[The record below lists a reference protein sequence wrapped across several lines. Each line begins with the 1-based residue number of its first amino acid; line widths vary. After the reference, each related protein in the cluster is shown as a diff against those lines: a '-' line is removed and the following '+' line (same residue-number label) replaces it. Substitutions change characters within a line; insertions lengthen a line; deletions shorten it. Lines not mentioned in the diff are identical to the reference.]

1 MAKNFKKKR
10 LFTVAALTVL
20 LALAM
25 LVFASCETGKT
36 YTLTFETGNGSAVSP
51 IKAKAGDKIQLP
63 DEPTLDGH
71 RFDGWYLSEDF
82 SGEKAALPETMPAE
96 NRTYYAKFTAIKTA
110 TLTLDAAGGVL
121 ETSVFELEAGEKVWR
136 IVSQAVP
143 SLTGAVFGGWFNG
156 NSAVT
161 ENTVMP
167 ANGLTLTARYKASYV
182 VEVYLEDLNG
192 EYGAPTDQVTFEGGS
207 DWLGREVR
215 LGASVLKAPEGF
227 LLDQTKTQPITLVA
241 GENVYKAYFYR
252 ADGYVYYFVNTPQG
266 AEAEG
271 EMDFA
276 TVTYGAP
283 HTVSESMFTV
293 RGYRFAG
300 WSDSPEGEVV
310 YAAGDEISQVKGTI
324 MLYARWNYGA
334 TDAGGGADRIYLL
347 MESPLKAVLERPVL
361 GEKTGSYDPDTRLFE
376 FEIADGRT
384 LKGRMHADGKGFAYF
399 DGDMTL
405 TLTQVDGTAAGKAT
419 IALDGL
425 DAALYTPENGAAT
438 EGSYTRVSPSVYQFS
453 SESVRF
459 RFRIEKSDG
468 EDVFVMSDGYEGTY
482 YYYNG
487 GISYPVVILDGFGAA
502 AYLADSESSLLTGA
516 YAPSGEEIEVTYPN
530 GDGEVRFL
538 CRLGEEQGRTT
549 SGDVVTVTVFYL
561 ADDTRGEYAIEDLS
575 GAETYFYSDGF
586 GKAYYG
592 EGAERREVDYVYYR
606 EHGYYVVIDGKINY
620 FGFVSMYLDGKNVFG
635 CLNMTAKTGGLA
647 EHNTVWTEE
656 NARSGFTVKLRILD
670 SRTAAIEVS
679 MTNGRWQRVVT
690 GENTYD
696 GDAKIYHFAA
706 EWFAPDTENIKYEQL
721 LAPFYGDFYYK
732 SQGTSSFVI
741 ADDAFSEYTVY
752 DGSAVYTLK
761 CDGFGKGSL
770 LKRGDANSVPI
781 VYDYRHGYE
790 TENASYGFIS
800 FTLQMS
806 LFTVR
811 VNEDTKEGQLVTEF
825 TELENRLPEQ
835 GEKFC
840 FAAVDYIGSE
850 EVLYIPENITEVAPD
865 AVQGLLTLKMVIFGD
880 KVTTVGDRA
889 FVGNPYLVSVI
900 FGTGIDHIGDDAFSM
915 ATYLIDIHFPNAE
928 KAPSYIGKNAFY
940 RLDGI
945 ALVPSTTEWGGLMTV
960 YVGGSFW
967 GDASPSAY
975 VTLFNVNNKAQDKD
989 GNEVGAYSNDYSD
1002 FVTIASEAGTDKKGK
1017 TYNLADGNKLFLSGG
1032 DSAILFV
1039 EADGV
1044 TRRIWGAYRYDDYE
1058 KITFRAG
1065 FTVDGEAV
1073 LYYGKPSGDDFVL
1086 RDKVFG
1092 AYDDGYITVV
1102 FDGYGAAS
1110 VVINAELSDGTY
1122 TLNGN
1127 EITFAGI
1134 DGLAS
1139 ASFIPSETQE
1149 NSSKLT
1155 LTYGGSSH
1163 TLTYTGKEKG
1173 SYYDLKLGAKIE
1185 LDGKNID
1192 NEGGTAKIYFKHQE
1206 YERKYKLEG
1215 TKLYIIWIEGT
1226 DGSEDVLWNWSFN
1239 SSTRKITGYWNYHL
1253 DEYEYYFEFGLLAEG
1268 EEKGAYTSA
1277 AGDKLTLDGF
1287 FVAEYT
1293 PASGQAEKWNY
1304 FMMSDV
1310 SVLLTSGE
1318 SYKLL
1323 VLDDA
1328 SFTETEVT
1336 ETSVAGQYY
1345 VAERS
1350 YKVWLDGNGNMLY
1363 DSNMSVYTYV
1373 VEGNVFKLT
1382 SYDDSGTPHVHEGK
1396 FALETDGYIETAF
1409 YSYGYSYLRLFKE
1422 KLEYTTVSFKLDDK
1436 SYTLAIFE
1444 NKFVYAYQ
1452 YGQAIAYTG
1461 SVADYAAA
1469 KAAIAAKE
1477 DFEVT
1482 LDGTVYTA
1490 SYDSDSWAWTFTPKS

>member
-25 LVFASCETGKT
+25 LVFAACETGKT

-51 IKAKAGDKIQLP
+51 IKAKAGDKIDLP

-696 GDAKIYHFAA
+696 EDAKIYHFAA
-706 EWFAPDTENIKYEQL
+706 DWFAPDTENIKYEQL

-761 CDGFGKGSL
+761 CNGFGKGSL

-840 FAAVDYIGSE
+840 FAAVDES
-850 EVLYIPENITEVAPD
+850 
-865 AVQGLLTLKMVIFGD
+865 
-880 KVTTVGDRA
+880 
-889 FVGNPYLVSVI
+889 
-900 FGTGIDHIGDDAFSM
+900 
-915 ATYLIDIHFPNAE
+915 
-928 KAPSYIGKNAFY
+928 GK
-940 RLDGI
+940 G
-945 ALVPSTTEWGGLMTV
+945 
-960 YVGGSFW
+960 
-967 GDASPSAY
+967 SAY
-975 VTLFNVNNKAQDKD
+975 ISFPD
-989 GNEVGAYSNDYSD
+989 G
-1002 FVTIASEAGTDKKGK
+1002 
-1017 TYNLADGNKLFLSGG
+1017 SGG
-1032 DSAILFV
+1032 FV
-1039 EADGV
+1039 
-1044 TRRIWGAYRYDDYE
+1044 
-1058 KITFRAG
+1058 
-1065 FTVDGEAV
+1065 
-1073 LYYGKPSGDDFVL
+1073 
-1086 RDKVFG
+1086 
-1092 AYDDGYITVV
+1092 
-1102 FDGYGAAS
+1102 
-1110 VVINAELSDGTY
+1110 
-1122 TLNGN
+1122 
-1127 EITFAGI
+1127 AGI
-1134 DGLAS
+1134 DGAYTAVVFGNADGETVYVEYIFTADFFAQGFEALAQDGYASFVFRYYPAMGNYFFVFDSSEQENYVIDDGESRIEFSVNGDGTAWLNSLLCAVTRDGDEFVLTTASGARGVVRVVGDGTAQLAS
-1139 ASFIPSETQE
+1139 SERGTYFALADGTPTLEKEMLFLDGFGGATMQRYVAATETSESRIEDVASGTYVRLDSASGYYEYDVSFADGGYENFRFAYGTITVGNSAVAVYILYDESREETFE
-1149 NSSKLT
+1149 TSDGGT
-1155 LTYGGSSH
+1155 LLIDAYGQATFEDASG
-1163 TLTYTGKEKG
+1163 EKRAAIA
-1173 SYYDLKLGAKIE
+1173 SRAADTVIE
-1185 LDGKNID
+1185 GRELMRVRVLDADGKNYGAEKTYAVSEENGKKRLLPVD
-1192 NEGGTAKIYFKHQE
+1192 GGLGVYFL
-1206 YERKYKLEG
+1206 LEG
-1215 TKLYIIWIEGT
+1215 DKIL
-1226 DGSEDVLWNWSFN
+1226 SES
-1239 SSTRKITGYWNYHL
+1239 K
-1253 DEYEYYFEFGLLAEG
+1253 
-1268 EEKGAYTSA
+1268 
-1277 AGDKLTLDGF
+1277 
-1287 FVAEYT
+1287 
-1293 PASGQAEKWNY
+1293 
-1304 FMMSDV
+1304 
-1310 SVLLTSGE
+1310 
-1318 SYKLL
+1318 L
-1323 VLDDA
+1323 VLDGLGGGVLYCGETQSEVKGTYTAAERENEWIFRPDG
-1328 SFTETEVT
+1328 TETESFRFALMRGVPTT
-1336 ETSVAGQYY
+1336 ERESFDLFAVYAEQWECTLLSADWEVAAFGGYGSGTFIDRLGRVFSVYCEIVDENTVRIYGAAFG
-1345 VAERS
+1345 EM
-1350 YKVWLDGNGNMLY
+1350 WLTADFLSGTFELY
-1363 DSNMSVYTYV
+1363 D
-1373 VEGNVFKLT
+1373 
-1382 SYDDSGTPHVHEGK
+1382 
-1396 FALETDGYIETAF
+1396 
-1409 YSYGYSYLRLFKE
+1409 
-1422 KLEYTTVSFKLDDK
+1422 
-1436 SYTLAIFE
+1436 
-1444 NKFVYAYQ
+1444 
-1452 YGQAIAYTG
+1452 QAPA
-1461 SVADYAAA
+1461 
-1469 KAAIAAKE
+1469 E
-1477 DFEVT
+1477 
-1482 LDGTVYTA
+1482 
-1490 SYDSDSWAWTFTPKS
+1490 

>member
-25 LVFASCETGKT
+25 LVFAACETGKT

-51 IKAKAGDKIQLP
+51 IKAKAGDKIDLP

-182 VEVYLEDLNG
+182 VEVYLEELNG
-192 EYGAPTDQVTFEGGS
+192 EYGAPTAQETFPGGS
-207 DWLGREVR
+207 EWLGREVR

-482 YYYNG
+482 YYFNG

-840 FAAVDYIGSE
+840 FAAVDES
-850 EVLYIPENITEVAPD
+850 
-865 AVQGLLTLKMVIFGD
+865 
-880 KVTTVGDRA
+880 
-889 FVGNPYLVSVI
+889 
-900 FGTGIDHIGDDAFSM
+900 
-915 ATYLIDIHFPNAE
+915 
-928 KAPSYIGKNAFY
+928 GK
-940 RLDGI
+940 G
-945 ALVPSTTEWGGLMTV
+945 
-960 YVGGSFW
+960 
-967 GDASPSAY
+967 SAY
-975 VTLFNVNNKAQDKD
+975 ISFPD
-989 GNEVGAYSNDYSD
+989 G
-1002 FVTIASEAGTDKKGK
+1002 
-1017 TYNLADGNKLFLSGG
+1017 SGG
-1032 DSAILFV
+1032 FV
-1039 EADGV
+1039 
-1044 TRRIWGAYRYDDYE
+1044 
-1058 KITFRAG
+1058 
-1065 FTVDGEAV
+1065 
-1073 LYYGKPSGDDFVL
+1073 
-1086 RDKVFG
+1086 
-1092 AYDDGYITVV
+1092 
-1102 FDGYGAAS
+1102 
-1110 VVINAELSDGTY
+1110 
-1122 TLNGN
+1122 
-1127 EITFAGI
+1127 AGI
-1134 DGLAS
+1134 DGAYTAVVFGNADGETVYVEYTFTADFFAQGFEALAQDGYASFVFRYYPAMGNYFFVFDSSEQENYVIDDGESRIEFSVNGDGTAWLNSLLCAVTRDGDEFVLTTASGARGVVRVVGDGTAQLAS
-1139 ASFIPSETQE
+1139 SERGTYFALADGTPTLEKEMLFLDGFGGATMQRYVAATETSESRIEDVASGTYVRLDSASGYYEYDVSFADGGYENFRFAYGTITVGNSAVAVYILYDESQEESFET
-1149 NSSKLT
+1149 SDGGT
-1155 LTYGGSSH
+1155 LLIDAYGQATFEDASG
-1163 TLTYTGKEKG
+1163 EKRAAIA
-1173 SYYDLKLGAKIE
+1173 SRAADTVIE
-1185 LDGKNID
+1185 GRELMRVRVLDADGKNYGAEKTYAVSEENGKKRLLPVD
-1192 NEGGTAKIYFKHQE
+1192 GGLGVYFL
-1206 YERKYKLEG
+1206 LEG
-1215 TKLYIIWIEGT
+1215 DKILSESKLVLDGLGGGVLYCGETQSEVKGT
-1226 DGSEDVLWNWSFN
+1226 
-1239 SSTRKITGYWNYHL
+1239 
-1253 DEYEYYFEFGLLAEG
+1253 
-1268 EEKGAYTSA
+1268 YTSA
-1277 AGDKLTLDGF
+1277 ERENEWIFRPDGTE
-1287 FVAEYT
+1287 AESFRFALMRGVPT
-1293 PASGQAEKWNY
+1293 TE
-1304 FMMSDV
+1304 
-1310 SVLLTSGE
+1310 GE
-1318 SYKLL
+1318 SFDLFAVYAEQWECTLL
-1323 VLDDA
+1323 SADW
-1328 SFTETEVT
+1328 EVAAFGGYGSGT
-1336 ETSVAGQYY
+1336 FIDRLGRVFSVYCEIVDENTVRIYGAAFG
-1345 VAERS
+1345 EM
-1350 YKVWLDGNGNMLY
+1350 WLTADFLSGTFELY
-1363 DSNMSVYTYV
+1363 D
-1373 VEGNVFKLT
+1373 
-1382 SYDDSGTPHVHEGK
+1382 
-1396 FALETDGYIETAF
+1396 
-1409 YSYGYSYLRLFKE
+1409 
-1422 KLEYTTVSFKLDDK
+1422 
-1436 SYTLAIFE
+1436 
-1444 NKFVYAYQ
+1444 
-1452 YGQAIAYTG
+1452 QAPA
-1461 SVADYAAA
+1461 
-1469 KAAIAAKE
+1469 E
-1477 DFEVT
+1477 
-1482 LDGTVYTA
+1482 
-1490 SYDSDSWAWTFTPKS
+1490 

>member
-840 FAAVDYIGSE
+840 FAAVDES
-850 EVLYIPENITEVAPD
+850 
-865 AVQGLLTLKMVIFGD
+865 
-880 KVTTVGDRA
+880 
-889 FVGNPYLVSVI
+889 
-900 FGTGIDHIGDDAFSM
+900 
-915 ATYLIDIHFPNAE
+915 
-928 KAPSYIGKNAFY
+928 GK
-940 RLDGI
+940 G
-945 ALVPSTTEWGGLMTV
+945 
-960 YVGGSFW
+960 
-967 GDASPSAY
+967 SAY
-975 VTLFNVNNKAQDKD
+975 ISFPD
-989 GNEVGAYSNDYSD
+989 G
-1002 FVTIASEAGTDKKGK
+1002 
-1017 TYNLADGNKLFLSGG
+1017 SGG
-1032 DSAILFV
+1032 FV
-1039 EADGV
+1039 
-1044 TRRIWGAYRYDDYE
+1044 
-1058 KITFRAG
+1058 
-1065 FTVDGEAV
+1065 
-1073 LYYGKPSGDDFVL
+1073 
-1086 RDKVFG
+1086 
-1092 AYDDGYITVV
+1092 
-1102 FDGYGAAS
+1102 
-1110 VVINAELSDGTY
+1110 
-1122 TLNGN
+1122 
-1127 EITFAGI
+1127 AGI
-1134 DGLAS
+1134 DGAYTAVVFGNADGETVYVEYTFTADFFAQGFEALAQDGYASFVFRYYPAMGNYFFVFDSSEQENYVIDDGESRIEFSVNGDGTAWLNSLLCAVTRDGDEFVLTTASGARGVIRVVGDGTAQLAS
-1139 ASFIPSETQE
+1139 SERGTYFALADGTPTLEKEMLFLDGFGGATMQRYVAATETSESRIEDVASGTYVRLDSASGYYEYDVSFADGGYENFRFAYGTITVGNSAVAVYILYDESQEESFET
-1149 NSSKLT
+1149 SDGGT
-1155 LTYGGSSH
+1155 LLIDAYGQATFEDASG
-1163 TLTYTGKEKG
+1163 EKRAAIA
-1173 SYYDLKLGAKIE
+1173 SRAADTVIE
-1185 LDGKNID
+1185 GRELMRVRVLDADGKNYGAEKTYAVSEENGKKRLLPVD
-1192 NEGGTAKIYFKHQE
+1192 GGLGVYFL
-1206 YERKYKLEG
+1206 LEG
-1215 TKLYIIWIEGT
+1215 DKILSESKLVLDGLGGGVLYCGETQSEVKGT
-1226 DGSEDVLWNWSFN
+1226 
-1239 SSTRKITGYWNYHL
+1239 
-1253 DEYEYYFEFGLLAEG
+1253 
-1268 EEKGAYTSA
+1268 YTSA
-1277 AGDKLTLDGF
+1277 ERENEWIFRPDGTE
-1287 FVAEYT
+1287 AESFRFALMRGVPT
-1293 PASGQAEKWNY
+1293 TE
-1304 FMMSDV
+1304 
-1310 SVLLTSGE
+1310 GE
-1318 SYKLL
+1318 SFDLFAVYAEQWECTLL
-1323 VLDDA
+1323 SADW
-1328 SFTETEVT
+1328 EVAAFGGYGSGT
-1336 ETSVAGQYY
+1336 FIDRLGRVFSVYCEIVDENTVRIYGAAFG
-1345 VAERS
+1345 EM
-1350 YKVWLDGNGNMLY
+1350 WLTADFLSGTFELY
-1363 DSNMSVYTYV
+1363 D
-1373 VEGNVFKLT
+1373 
-1382 SYDDSGTPHVHEGK
+1382 
-1396 FALETDGYIETAF
+1396 
-1409 YSYGYSYLRLFKE
+1409 
-1422 KLEYTTVSFKLDDK
+1422 
-1436 SYTLAIFE
+1436 
-1444 NKFVYAYQ
+1444 
-1452 YGQAIAYTG
+1452 QAPA
-1461 SVADYAAA
+1461 
-1469 KAAIAAKE
+1469 E
-1477 DFEVT
+1477 
-1482 LDGTVYTA
+1482 
-1490 SYDSDSWAWTFTPKS
+1490 

>member
-25 LVFASCETGKT
+25 LVFAACETGKT

-51 IKAKAGDKIQLP
+51 IKAKAGDKIDLP

-561 ADDTRGEYAIEDLS
+561 ADDTRGEYAIEDLN

-679 MTNGRWQRVVT
+679 MTNGRWQRVIT

-696 GDAKIYHFAA
+696 EDAKIYHFAA
-706 EWFAPDTENIKYEQL
+706 DWFAPDTENIKYEQL

-840 FAAVDYIGSE
+840 FAAVDGS
-850 EVLYIPENITEVAPD
+850 
-865 AVQGLLTLKMVIFGD
+865 
-880 KVTTVGDRA
+880 
-889 FVGNPYLVSVI
+889 
-900 FGTGIDHIGDDAFSM
+900 
-915 ATYLIDIHFPNAE
+915 
-928 KAPSYIGKNAFY
+928 GK
-940 RLDGI
+940 G
-945 ALVPSTTEWGGLMTV
+945 
-960 YVGGSFW
+960 
-967 GDASPSAY
+967 SAY
-975 VTLFNVNNKAQDKD
+975 ISFPD
-989 GNEVGAYSNDYSD
+989 G
-1002 FVTIASEAGTDKKGK
+1002 
-1017 TYNLADGNKLFLSGG
+1017 SGG
-1032 DSAILFV
+1032 FV
-1039 EADGV
+1039 
-1044 TRRIWGAYRYDDYE
+1044 
-1058 KITFRAG
+1058 
-1065 FTVDGEAV
+1065 
-1073 LYYGKPSGDDFVL
+1073 
-1086 RDKVFG
+1086 
-1092 AYDDGYITVV
+1092 
-1102 FDGYGAAS
+1102 
-1110 VVINAELSDGTY
+1110 
-1122 TLNGN
+1122 
-1127 EITFAGI
+1127 AGI
-1134 DGLAS
+1134 DGAYTAVVFGNADGETVYVEYTFTADFFAQGFEALAQDGYASFVFRYYPAMGNYFFVFDSSEQENYVIDDGESRIEFSVNGDGTAWLNSLLCAVTRDGDEFVLTTASGARGVVRVVGDGTAQLAS
-1139 ASFIPSETQE
+1139 SERGTYFALADGTPTLEKEMLFLDGFGGATMQRYVAATETSESRIEDVASGTYVRLDSASGYYEYDVSFADGGYENFRFAYGTITVGNSAVAVYILYDESQEESFET
-1149 NSSKLT
+1149 SDGGT
-1155 LTYGGSSH
+1155 LLIDAYGQATFEDASG
-1163 TLTYTGKEKG
+1163 GKRAAIA
-1173 SYYDLKLGAKIE
+1173 SRAADTVIE
-1185 LDGKNID
+1185 GRELMRVRVLDADGKNYGAEKTYAVSEENGKKRLLPVD
-1192 NEGGTAKIYFKHQE
+1192 GGLGVYFL
-1206 YERKYKLEG
+1206 LEG
-1215 TKLYIIWIEGT
+1215 DKILSESKLVLDGLGGGVLYCGETQSEVKGT
-1226 DGSEDVLWNWSFN
+1226 
-1239 SSTRKITGYWNYHL
+1239 
-1253 DEYEYYFEFGLLAEG
+1253 
-1268 EEKGAYTSA
+1268 YTSA
-1277 AGDKLTLDGF
+1277 ERENEWIFRPDGTE
-1287 FVAEYT
+1287 AESFRFALMRGVPT
-1293 PASGQAEKWNY
+1293 TE
-1304 FMMSDV
+1304 
-1310 SVLLTSGE
+1310 GE
-1318 SYKLL
+1318 SFDLFAVYAEQWECTLL
-1323 VLDDA
+1323 SADW
-1328 SFTETEVT
+1328 EVAAFGGYGSGT
-1336 ETSVAGQYY
+1336 FIDRLGRVFSVYCEIVDENTVRIYGAAFG
-1345 VAERS
+1345 EM
-1350 YKVWLDGNGNMLY
+1350 WLTADFLSGTFELY
-1363 DSNMSVYTYV
+1363 D
-1373 VEGNVFKLT
+1373 
-1382 SYDDSGTPHVHEGK
+1382 
-1396 FALETDGYIETAF
+1396 
-1409 YSYGYSYLRLFKE
+1409 
-1422 KLEYTTVSFKLDDK
+1422 
-1436 SYTLAIFE
+1436 
-1444 NKFVYAYQ
+1444 
-1452 YGQAIAYTG
+1452 QAPA
-1461 SVADYAAA
+1461 
-1469 KAAIAAKE
+1469 E
-1477 DFEVT
+1477 
-1482 LDGTVYTA
+1482 
-1490 SYDSDSWAWTFTPKS
+1490 

>member
-25 LVFASCETGKT
+25 LVFAACETGKT

-51 IKAKAGDKIQLP
+51 IKAKAGDKIDLP

-679 MTNGRWQRVVT
+679 MTNGRWQRVIT

-696 GDAKIYHFAA
+696 EDAKIYHFAA
-706 EWFAPDTENIKYEQL
+706 DWFAPDTENIKYEQL

-840 FAAVDYIGSE
+840 FAAVDGS
-850 EVLYIPENITEVAPD
+850 
-865 AVQGLLTLKMVIFGD
+865 
-880 KVTTVGDRA
+880 
-889 FVGNPYLVSVI
+889 
-900 FGTGIDHIGDDAFSM
+900 
-915 ATYLIDIHFPNAE
+915 
-928 KAPSYIGKNAFY
+928 GK
-940 RLDGI
+940 G
-945 ALVPSTTEWGGLMTV
+945 
-960 YVGGSFW
+960 
-967 GDASPSAY
+967 SAY
-975 VTLFNVNNKAQDKD
+975 ISFPD
-989 GNEVGAYSNDYSD
+989 G
-1002 FVTIASEAGTDKKGK
+1002 
-1017 TYNLADGNKLFLSGG
+1017 SGG
-1032 DSAILFV
+1032 FV
-1039 EADGV
+1039 
-1044 TRRIWGAYRYDDYE
+1044 
-1058 KITFRAG
+1058 
-1065 FTVDGEAV
+1065 
-1073 LYYGKPSGDDFVL
+1073 
-1086 RDKVFG
+1086 
-1092 AYDDGYITVV
+1092 
-1102 FDGYGAAS
+1102 
-1110 VVINAELSDGTY
+1110 
-1122 TLNGN
+1122 
-1127 EITFAGI
+1127 AGI
-1134 DGLAS
+1134 DGAYTAVVFGNADGETVYVEYTFTADFFAQGFEALAQDGYASFVFRYYPAMGNYFFVFDSSEQENYVIDDGESRIEFSVNGDGTAWLNSLLCAVTRDGDEFVLTTASGARGVVRVVGDGTAQLAS
-1139 ASFIPSETQE
+1139 SERGTYFALADGTPTLEKEMLFLDGFGGATMQRYVAATETSESRIEDVASG
-1149 NSSKLT
+1149 
-1155 LTYGGSSH
+1155 TYVRLDSASGYYEYDVSFAD
-1163 TLTYTGKEKG
+1163 G
-1173 SYYDLKLGAKIE
+1173 SYENFRFAYGTITVGNSAVAVYILYDESREETFETSDGGMLLIDAYGQATFEDASGEKRAAIASRAADTLIE
-1185 LDGKNID
+1185 GRELMRVRVLDADGKNYGAEKTYAVSEENGKKRLLPVD
-1192 NEGGTAKIYFKHQE
+1192 GGLGVYFL
-1206 YERKYKLEG
+1206 LEG
-1215 TKLYIIWIEGT
+1215 DKIL
-1226 DGSEDVLWNWSFN
+1226 SES
-1239 SSTRKITGYWNYHL
+1239 K
-1253 DEYEYYFEFGLLAEG
+1253 
-1268 EEKGAYTSA
+1268 
-1277 AGDKLTLDGF
+1277 
-1287 FVAEYT
+1287 
-1293 PASGQAEKWNY
+1293 
-1304 FMMSDV
+1304 
-1310 SVLLTSGE
+1310 
-1318 SYKLL
+1318 L
-1323 VLDDA
+1323 VLDGLGGGVLYCGETQSEVKGTYTAAERENEWIFRPDD
-1328 SFTETEVT
+1328 TETESFRFALMRGVPTT
-1336 ETSVAGQYY
+1336 EGESFDLFAVYAEQWECTLLSADWEVAAFGGYGSGTFIDRLGRVFSVYCEIVDENTVRIYGAAFG
-1345 VAERS
+1345 EM
-1350 YKVWLDGNGNMLY
+1350 WLTADFLSDTFELY
-1363 DSNMSVYTYV
+1363 D
-1373 VEGNVFKLT
+1373 
-1382 SYDDSGTPHVHEGK
+1382 
-1396 FALETDGYIETAF
+1396 
-1409 YSYGYSYLRLFKE
+1409 
-1422 KLEYTTVSFKLDDK
+1422 
-1436 SYTLAIFE
+1436 
-1444 NKFVYAYQ
+1444 
-1452 YGQAIAYTG
+1452 QAPA
-1461 SVADYAAA
+1461 
-1469 KAAIAAKE
+1469 E
-1477 DFEVT
+1477 
-1482 LDGTVYTA
+1482 
-1490 SYDSDSWAWTFTPKS
+1490 

>member
-25 LVFASCETGKT
+25 LVFAACETGKT

-51 IKAKAGDKIQLP
+51 IKAKAGDKIDLP

-706 EWFAPDTENIKYEQL
+706 DWFAPDTENIKYEQL

-761 CDGFGKGSL
+761 CNGFGKGSL

-840 FAAVDYIGSE
+840 FAAVDES
-850 EVLYIPENITEVAPD
+850 
-865 AVQGLLTLKMVIFGD
+865 
-880 KVTTVGDRA
+880 
-889 FVGNPYLVSVI
+889 
-900 FGTGIDHIGDDAFSM
+900 
-915 ATYLIDIHFPNAE
+915 
-928 KAPSYIGKNAFY
+928 GK
-940 RLDGI
+940 G
-945 ALVPSTTEWGGLMTV
+945 
-960 YVGGSFW
+960 
-967 GDASPSAY
+967 SAY
-975 VTLFNVNNKAQDKD
+975 ISFPD
-989 GNEVGAYSNDYSD
+989 G
-1002 FVTIASEAGTDKKGK
+1002 
-1017 TYNLADGNKLFLSGG
+1017 SGG
-1032 DSAILFV
+1032 FV
-1039 EADGV
+1039 
-1044 TRRIWGAYRYDDYE
+1044 
-1058 KITFRAG
+1058 
-1065 FTVDGEAV
+1065 
-1073 LYYGKPSGDDFVL
+1073 
-1086 RDKVFG
+1086 
-1092 AYDDGYITVV
+1092 
-1102 FDGYGAAS
+1102 
-1110 VVINAELSDGTY
+1110 
-1122 TLNGN
+1122 
-1127 EITFAGI
+1127 AGI
-1134 DGLAS
+1134 DGAYTAVVFGNADGETVYVEYIFTADFFAQGFEALAQDGYASFVFRYYPAMGNYFFVFDSSEQENYVIDDGESRIEFSVNGDGTAWLNSLLCAVTRDGDEFVLTTASGARGVVRVVGDGTAQLAS
-1139 ASFIPSETQE
+1139 SERGTYFALADGTPTLEKEMLFLDGFGGATMQRYVAATETSESRIEDVASGTYVRLDSASGYYEYDVSFADGGYENFRFAYGTITVGNSAVAVYILYDESREETFE
-1149 NSSKLT
+1149 TSDGGT
-1155 LTYGGSSH
+1155 LLIDAYGQATFEDASG
-1163 TLTYTGKEKG
+1163 EKRAAIA
-1173 SYYDLKLGAKIE
+1173 SRAADTVIE
-1185 LDGKNID
+1185 GRELMRVRVLDADGKNYGAEKTYAVSEENGKKRLLPVD
-1192 NEGGTAKIYFKHQE
+1192 GGLGVYFL
-1206 YERKYKLEG
+1206 LEG
-1215 TKLYIIWIEGT
+1215 DKIL
-1226 DGSEDVLWNWSFN
+1226 SES
-1239 SSTRKITGYWNYHL
+1239 K
-1253 DEYEYYFEFGLLAEG
+1253 
-1268 EEKGAYTSA
+1268 
-1277 AGDKLTLDGF
+1277 
-1287 FVAEYT
+1287 
-1293 PASGQAEKWNY
+1293 
-1304 FMMSDV
+1304 
-1310 SVLLTSGE
+1310 
-1318 SYKLL
+1318 L
-1323 VLDDA
+1323 VLDGLGGGVLYCGETQSEVKGTYTAAERENEWIFRPDG
-1328 SFTETEVT
+1328 TETESFRFALMRGVPTT
-1336 ETSVAGQYY
+1336 ERESFDLFAVYAEQWECTLLSADWEVAAFGGYGSGTFIDRLGRVFSVYCEIVDENTVRIYGAAFG
-1345 VAERS
+1345 EM
-1350 YKVWLDGNGNMLY
+1350 WLTADFLSGTFELY
-1363 DSNMSVYTYV
+1363 D
-1373 VEGNVFKLT
+1373 
-1382 SYDDSGTPHVHEGK
+1382 
-1396 FALETDGYIETAF
+1396 
-1409 YSYGYSYLRLFKE
+1409 
-1422 KLEYTTVSFKLDDK
+1422 
-1436 SYTLAIFE
+1436 
-1444 NKFVYAYQ
+1444 
-1452 YGQAIAYTG
+1452 QAPA
-1461 SVADYAAA
+1461 
-1469 KAAIAAKE
+1469 E
-1477 DFEVT
+1477 
-1482 LDGTVYTA
+1482 
-1490 SYDSDSWAWTFTPKS
+1490 

>member
-25 LVFASCETGKT
+25 LVFAACETGKT

-51 IKAKAGDKIQLP
+51 IKAKAGDKIDLP

-283 HTVSESMFTV
+283 HTVSKSLFTV

-310 YAAGDEISQVKGTI
+310 YAEGDEISQVKGTI

-453 SESVRF
+453 SESIRF

-561 ADDTRGEYAIEDLS
+561 ADDTRGEYAIEDLN

-696 GDAKIYHFAA
+696 EDAKIYHFAA
-706 EWFAPDTENIKYEQL
+706 DWFAPDTENIKYEQL

-761 CDGFGKGSL
+761 CNGFGKGSL

-840 FAAVDYIGSE
+840 FAAVDES
-850 EVLYIPENITEVAPD
+850 
-865 AVQGLLTLKMVIFGD
+865 
-880 KVTTVGDRA
+880 
-889 FVGNPYLVSVI
+889 
-900 FGTGIDHIGDDAFSM
+900 
-915 ATYLIDIHFPNAE
+915 
-928 KAPSYIGKNAFY
+928 GK
-940 RLDGI
+940 G
-945 ALVPSTTEWGGLMTV
+945 
-960 YVGGSFW
+960 
-967 GDASPSAY
+967 SAY
-975 VTLFNVNNKAQDKD
+975 ISFPD
-989 GNEVGAYSNDYSD
+989 G
-1002 FVTIASEAGTDKKGK
+1002 
-1017 TYNLADGNKLFLSGG
+1017 SGG
-1032 DSAILFV
+1032 FV
-1039 EADGV
+1039 
-1044 TRRIWGAYRYDDYE
+1044 
-1058 KITFRAG
+1058 
-1065 FTVDGEAV
+1065 
-1073 LYYGKPSGDDFVL
+1073 
-1086 RDKVFG
+1086 
-1092 AYDDGYITVV
+1092 
-1102 FDGYGAAS
+1102 
-1110 VVINAELSDGTY
+1110 
-1122 TLNGN
+1122 
-1127 EITFAGI
+1127 AGI
-1134 DGLAS
+1134 DGAYTAVVFGNADGETVYVEYIFTADFFAQGFEALAQDGYASFVFRYYPAMGNYFFVFDSSEQENYVIDDGESRIEFSVNGDGTAWLNSLLCAVTRDGDEFVLTTASGARGVVRVVGDGTAQLAS
-1139 ASFIPSETQE
+1139 SERGTYFALADGTPTLEKEMLFLDGFGGATMQRYVAATETSESRIEDVASGTYVRLDSASGYYEYDVSFADGGYENFRFAYGTITVGNSAVAVYILYDESREETFE
-1149 NSSKLT
+1149 TSDGGT
-1155 LTYGGSSH
+1155 LLIDAYGQATFEDASG
-1163 TLTYTGKEKG
+1163 EKRAAIA
-1173 SYYDLKLGAKIE
+1173 SRAADTVIE
-1185 LDGKNID
+1185 GRELMRVRVLDADGKNYGAEKTYAVSEENGKKRLLPVD
-1192 NEGGTAKIYFKHQE
+1192 GGLGVYFL
-1206 YERKYKLEG
+1206 LEG
-1215 TKLYIIWIEGT
+1215 DKIL
-1226 DGSEDVLWNWSFN
+1226 SES
-1239 SSTRKITGYWNYHL
+1239 K
-1253 DEYEYYFEFGLLAEG
+1253 
-1268 EEKGAYTSA
+1268 
-1277 AGDKLTLDGF
+1277 
-1287 FVAEYT
+1287 
-1293 PASGQAEKWNY
+1293 
-1304 FMMSDV
+1304 
-1310 SVLLTSGE
+1310 
-1318 SYKLL
+1318 L
-1323 VLDDA
+1323 VLDGLGGGVLYCGETQSEVKGTYTAAERENEWIFRPDG
-1328 SFTETEVT
+1328 TETESFRFALMRGVPTT
-1336 ETSVAGQYY
+1336 ERESFDLFAVYAEQWECTLLSADWEVAAFGGYGSGTFIDRLGRVFSVYCEIVDENTVRIYGAAFG
-1345 VAERS
+1345 EM
-1350 YKVWLDGNGNMLY
+1350 WLTADFLSGTFELY
-1363 DSNMSVYTYV
+1363 DQ
-1373 VEGNVFKLT
+1373 
-1382 SYDDSGTPHVHEGK
+1382 
-1396 FALETDGYIETAF
+1396 ALSLIH
-1409 YSYGYSYLRLFKE
+1409 
-1422 KLEYTTVSFKLDDK
+1422 
-1436 SYTLAIFE
+1436 I
-1444 NKFVYAYQ
+1444 
-1452 YGQAIAYTG
+1452 
-1461 SVADYAAA
+1461 
-1469 KAAIAAKE
+1469 
-1477 DFEVT
+1477 
-1482 LDGTVYTA
+1482 
-1490 SYDSDSWAWTFTPKS
+1490 

>member
-25 LVFASCETGKT
+25 LVFAACETGKT

-252 ADGYVYYFVNTPQG
+252 ADGYVYYFVNTPLG

-283 HTVSESMFTV
+283 HTVSKSLFTV

-310 YAAGDEISQVKGTI
+310 YAEGDEISQVKGTI

-453 SESVRF
+453 SESIRF

-561 ADDTRGEYAIEDLS
+561 ADDTRGEYAIEDLN

-696 GDAKIYHFAA
+696 EDAKIYHFAA
-706 EWFAPDTENIKYEQL
+706 DWFAPDTENIKYEQL

-761 CDGFGKGSL
+761 CNGFGKGSL

-840 FAAVDYIGSE
+840 FAAVDES
-850 EVLYIPENITEVAPD
+850 
-865 AVQGLLTLKMVIFGD
+865 
-880 KVTTVGDRA
+880 
-889 FVGNPYLVSVI
+889 
-900 FGTGIDHIGDDAFSM
+900 
-915 ATYLIDIHFPNAE
+915 
-928 KAPSYIGKNAFY
+928 GK
-940 RLDGI
+940 G
-945 ALVPSTTEWGGLMTV
+945 
-960 YVGGSFW
+960 
-967 GDASPSAY
+967 SAY
-975 VTLFNVNNKAQDKD
+975 ISFPD
-989 GNEVGAYSNDYSD
+989 G
-1002 FVTIASEAGTDKKGK
+1002 
-1017 TYNLADGNKLFLSGG
+1017 SGG
-1032 DSAILFV
+1032 FV
-1039 EADGV
+1039 
-1044 TRRIWGAYRYDDYE
+1044 
-1058 KITFRAG
+1058 
-1065 FTVDGEAV
+1065 
-1073 LYYGKPSGDDFVL
+1073 
-1086 RDKVFG
+1086 
-1092 AYDDGYITVV
+1092 
-1102 FDGYGAAS
+1102 
-1110 VVINAELSDGTY
+1110 
-1122 TLNGN
+1122 
-1127 EITFAGI
+1127 AGI
-1134 DGLAS
+1134 DGAYTAVVFGNADGETVYVEYIFTADFFAQGFEALAQDGYASFVFRYYPAMGNYFFVFDSSEQENYVIDDGESRIEFSVNGDGTAWLNSLLCAVTRDGDEFVLTTASGARGVVRVVGDGTAQLAS
-1139 ASFIPSETQE
+1139 SERGTYFALADGTPTLEKEMLFLDGFGGATMQRYVAATETSESRIEDVASGTYVRLDSASGYYEYDVSFADGGYENFRFAYGTITVGNSAVAVYILYDESREETFE
-1149 NSSKLT
+1149 TSDGGT
-1155 LTYGGSSH
+1155 LLIDAYGQATFEDASG
-1163 TLTYTGKEKG
+1163 EKRAAIA
-1173 SYYDLKLGAKIE
+1173 SRAADTVIE
-1185 LDGKNID
+1185 GRELMRVRVLDADGKNYGAEKTYAVSEENGKKRLLPVD
-1192 NEGGTAKIYFKHQE
+1192 GGLGVYFL
-1206 YERKYKLEG
+1206 LEG
-1215 TKLYIIWIEGT
+1215 DKIL
-1226 DGSEDVLWNWSFN
+1226 SES
-1239 SSTRKITGYWNYHL
+1239 K
-1253 DEYEYYFEFGLLAEG
+1253 
-1268 EEKGAYTSA
+1268 
-1277 AGDKLTLDGF
+1277 
-1287 FVAEYT
+1287 
-1293 PASGQAEKWNY
+1293 
-1304 FMMSDV
+1304 
-1310 SVLLTSGE
+1310 
-1318 SYKLL
+1318 L
-1323 VLDDA
+1323 VLDGLGGGVLYCGETQSEVKGTYTAAERENEWIFRPDG
-1328 SFTETEVT
+1328 TETESFRFALMRGVPTT
-1336 ETSVAGQYY
+1336 ERESFDLFAVYAEQWECTLLSADWEVAAFGGYGSGTFIDRLGRVFSVYCEIVDENTVRIYGAAFG
-1345 VAERS
+1345 EM
-1350 YKVWLDGNGNMLY
+1350 WLTADFLSGTFELY
-1363 DSNMSVYTYV
+1363 D
-1373 VEGNVFKLT
+1373 
-1382 SYDDSGTPHVHEGK
+1382 
-1396 FALETDGYIETAF
+1396 
-1409 YSYGYSYLRLFKE
+1409 
-1422 KLEYTTVSFKLDDK
+1422 
-1436 SYTLAIFE
+1436 
-1444 NKFVYAYQ
+1444 
-1452 YGQAIAYTG
+1452 QAPA
-1461 SVADYAAA
+1461 
-1469 KAAIAAKE
+1469 E
-1477 DFEVT
+1477 
-1482 LDGTVYTA
+1482 
-1490 SYDSDSWAWTFTPKS
+1490 

>member
-121 ETSVFELEAGEKVWR
+121 ETSVFELEAGEKVWQ

-840 FAAVDYIGSE
+840 FAAVDES
-850 EVLYIPENITEVAPD
+850 
-865 AVQGLLTLKMVIFGD
+865 
-880 KVTTVGDRA
+880 
-889 FVGNPYLVSVI
+889 
-900 FGTGIDHIGDDAFSM
+900 
-915 ATYLIDIHFPNAE
+915 
-928 KAPSYIGKNAFY
+928 GK
-940 RLDGI
+940 G
-945 ALVPSTTEWGGLMTV
+945 
-960 YVGGSFW
+960 
-967 GDASPSAY
+967 SAY
-975 VTLFNVNNKAQDKD
+975 ISFPD
-989 GNEVGAYSNDYSD
+989 G
-1002 FVTIASEAGTDKKGK
+1002 
-1017 TYNLADGNKLFLSGG
+1017 SGG
-1032 DSAILFV
+1032 FV
-1039 EADGV
+1039 
-1044 TRRIWGAYRYDDYE
+1044 
-1058 KITFRAG
+1058 
-1065 FTVDGEAV
+1065 
-1073 LYYGKPSGDDFVL
+1073 
-1086 RDKVFG
+1086 
-1092 AYDDGYITVV
+1092 
-1102 FDGYGAAS
+1102 
-1110 VVINAELSDGTY
+1110 
-1122 TLNGN
+1122 
-1127 EITFAGI
+1127 AGI
-1134 DGLAS
+1134 DGAYTAVVFGNADGETVYVEYIFTADFFAQGFEALAQDGYASFVFRYYPAMGNYFFVFDSSEQENYVIDDGESRIEFSVNGDGTAWLNSLLCAVTRDGDEFVLTTASGARGVVRVVGDGTAQLAS
-1139 ASFIPSETQE
+1139 SERGTYFALADGTPTLEKEMLFLDGFGGATMQRYVAATETSESRIEDVASGTYVRLDSASGYYEYDVSFADGGYENFRFAYGTITVGNSAVAVYILYDESREETFE
-1149 NSSKLT
+1149 TSDGGT
-1155 LTYGGSSH
+1155 LLIDAYGQATFEDASG
-1163 TLTYTGKEKG
+1163 EKRAAIA
-1173 SYYDLKLGAKIE
+1173 SRAADTVIE
-1185 LDGKNID
+1185 GRELMRVRVLDADGKNYGAEKTYAVSEENGKKRLLPVD
-1192 NEGGTAKIYFKHQE
+1192 GGLGVYFL
-1206 YERKYKLEG
+1206 LEG
-1215 TKLYIIWIEGT
+1215 DKIL
-1226 DGSEDVLWNWSFN
+1226 SES
-1239 SSTRKITGYWNYHL
+1239 K
-1253 DEYEYYFEFGLLAEG
+1253 
-1268 EEKGAYTSA
+1268 
-1277 AGDKLTLDGF
+1277 
-1287 FVAEYT
+1287 
-1293 PASGQAEKWNY
+1293 
-1304 FMMSDV
+1304 
-1310 SVLLTSGE
+1310 
-1318 SYKLL
+1318 L
-1323 VLDDA
+1323 VLDGLGGGVLYCGETQSEVKGTYTAAERENEWIFRPDG
-1328 SFTETEVT
+1328 TETESFRFALMRGVPTT
-1336 ETSVAGQYY
+1336 ERESFDLFAVYAEQWECTLLSADWEVAAFGGYGSGTFIDRLGRVFSVYCEIVDENTVRIYGAAFG
-1345 VAERS
+1345 EM
-1350 YKVWLDGNGNMLY
+1350 WLTADFLSGTFELY
-1363 DSNMSVYTYV
+1363 D
-1373 VEGNVFKLT
+1373 
-1382 SYDDSGTPHVHEGK
+1382 
-1396 FALETDGYIETAF
+1396 
-1409 YSYGYSYLRLFKE
+1409 
-1422 KLEYTTVSFKLDDK
+1422 
-1436 SYTLAIFE
+1436 
-1444 NKFVYAYQ
+1444 
-1452 YGQAIAYTG
+1452 QAPA
-1461 SVADYAAA
+1461 
-1469 KAAIAAKE
+1469 E
-1477 DFEVT
+1477 
-1482 LDGTVYTA
+1482 
-1490 SYDSDSWAWTFTPKS
+1490 

>member
-51 IKAKAGDKIQLP
+51 IKAKAGDKIDLP

-453 SESVRF
+453 SESIRF

-761 CDGFGKGSL
+761 CNGFGKGSL

-840 FAAVDYIGSE
+840 FAAVDES
-850 EVLYIPENITEVAPD
+850 
-865 AVQGLLTLKMVIFGD
+865 
-880 KVTTVGDRA
+880 
-889 FVGNPYLVSVI
+889 
-900 FGTGIDHIGDDAFSM
+900 
-915 ATYLIDIHFPNAE
+915 
-928 KAPSYIGKNAFY
+928 GK
-940 RLDGI
+940 G
-945 ALVPSTTEWGGLMTV
+945 
-960 YVGGSFW
+960 
-967 GDASPSAY
+967 SAY
-975 VTLFNVNNKAQDKD
+975 ISFPD
-989 GNEVGAYSNDYSD
+989 G
-1002 FVTIASEAGTDKKGK
+1002 
-1017 TYNLADGNKLFLSGG
+1017 SGG
-1032 DSAILFV
+1032 FV
-1039 EADGV
+1039 
-1044 TRRIWGAYRYDDYE
+1044 
-1058 KITFRAG
+1058 
-1065 FTVDGEAV
+1065 
-1073 LYYGKPSGDDFVL
+1073 
-1086 RDKVFG
+1086 
-1092 AYDDGYITVV
+1092 
-1102 FDGYGAAS
+1102 
-1110 VVINAELSDGTY
+1110 
-1122 TLNGN
+1122 
-1127 EITFAGI
+1127 AGI
-1134 DGLAS
+1134 DGAYTAVVFGNADGETVYVEYTFTADFFAQGFEALAQDGYASFVFRYYPAMGNYFFVFDSSEQENYVIDDGESRIEFSVNGDGTAWLNSLLCAVTRDGDEFVLTTASGARGVVRVVGDGTAQLAS
-1139 ASFIPSETQE
+1139 SERGTYFALADGTPTLEKEMLFLDGFGGATMQRYVAATETSESRIEDVASGTYVRLDSASGYYEYDVSFADGGYENFRFAYGTITVGNSAVAVYILYDESQEESFET
-1149 NSSKLT
+1149 SDGGT
-1155 LTYGGSSH
+1155 LLIDAYGQATFEDASG
-1163 TLTYTGKEKG
+1163 EKRAAIA
-1173 SYYDLKLGAKIE
+1173 SRAADTVIE
-1185 LDGKNID
+1185 GRELMRVRVLDADGKNYGAEKTYAVSEENGKKRLLPVD
-1192 NEGGTAKIYFKHQE
+1192 GGLGVYFL
-1206 YERKYKLEG
+1206 LEG
-1215 TKLYIIWIEGT
+1215 DKIL
-1226 DGSEDVLWNWSFN
+1226 SES
-1239 SSTRKITGYWNYHL
+1239 K
-1253 DEYEYYFEFGLLAEG
+1253 
-1268 EEKGAYTSA
+1268 
-1277 AGDKLTLDGF
+1277 
-1287 FVAEYT
+1287 
-1293 PASGQAEKWNY
+1293 
-1304 FMMSDV
+1304 
-1310 SVLLTSGE
+1310 
-1318 SYKLL
+1318 L
-1323 VLDDA
+1323 VLDGLGGGVLYCGETQSEVKGTYTAAERENEWIFRPDG
-1328 SFTETEVT
+1328 TETESFRFALMRGVPTT
-1336 ETSVAGQYY
+1336 ERESFDLFAVYAEQWECTLLSADWEVAAFGGYGSGTFIDRLGRVFSVYCEIVDENTVRIYGAAFG
-1345 VAERS
+1345 EM
-1350 YKVWLDGNGNMLY
+1350 WLTADFLSGTFELY
-1363 DSNMSVYTYV
+1363 D
-1373 VEGNVFKLT
+1373 
-1382 SYDDSGTPHVHEGK
+1382 
-1396 FALETDGYIETAF
+1396 
-1409 YSYGYSYLRLFKE
+1409 
-1422 KLEYTTVSFKLDDK
+1422 
-1436 SYTLAIFE
+1436 
-1444 NKFVYAYQ
+1444 
-1452 YGQAIAYTG
+1452 QAPA
-1461 SVADYAAA
+1461 
-1469 KAAIAAKE
+1469 E
-1477 DFEVT
+1477 
-1482 LDGTVYTA
+1482 
-1490 SYDSDSWAWTFTPKS
+1490 

>member
-25 LVFASCETGKT
+25 LVFAACETGKT

-51 IKAKAGDKIQLP
+51 IKAKAGDKIDLP

-121 ETSVFELEAGEKVWR
+121 ETSVFELEPGEKVWR

-283 HTVSESMFTV
+283 HTVSESLFTV

-399 DGDMTL
+399 DSDMTL

-679 MTNGRWQRVVT
+679 MTNGRWQRVIT

-696 GDAKIYHFAA
+696 EDAKIYHFAA
-706 EWFAPDTENIKYEQL
+706 DWFAPDTENIKYEQL

-840 FAAVDYIGSE
+840 FAAVDGS
-850 EVLYIPENITEVAPD
+850 
-865 AVQGLLTLKMVIFGD
+865 
-880 KVTTVGDRA
+880 
-889 FVGNPYLVSVI
+889 
-900 FGTGIDHIGDDAFSM
+900 
-915 ATYLIDIHFPNAE
+915 
-928 KAPSYIGKNAFY
+928 GK
-940 RLDGI
+940 G
-945 ALVPSTTEWGGLMTV
+945 
-960 YVGGSFW
+960 
-967 GDASPSAY
+967 SAY
-975 VTLFNVNNKAQDKD
+975 ISFPD
-989 GNEVGAYSNDYSD
+989 G
-1002 FVTIASEAGTDKKGK
+1002 
-1017 TYNLADGNKLFLSGG
+1017 SGG
-1032 DSAILFV
+1032 FV
-1039 EADGV
+1039 
-1044 TRRIWGAYRYDDYE
+1044 
-1058 KITFRAG
+1058 
-1065 FTVDGEAV
+1065 
-1073 LYYGKPSGDDFVL
+1073 
-1086 RDKVFG
+1086 
-1092 AYDDGYITVV
+1092 
-1102 FDGYGAAS
+1102 
-1110 VVINAELSDGTY
+1110 
-1122 TLNGN
+1122 
-1127 EITFAGI
+1127 AGI
-1134 DGLAS
+1134 DGAYTAVVFGNADGETVYVEYTFTADFFAQGFEALAQDGYASFVFRYYPAMGNYFFVFDSSEQENYVIDDGESRIEFSVNGDGTAWLNSLLCAVTRDGDEFVLTTASGARGVVRVVGDGTAQLAS
-1139 ASFIPSETQE
+1139 SERGTYFALADGTPTLEKEMLFLDGFGGATMQRYVAATETSESRIEDVASG
-1149 NSSKLT
+1149 
-1155 LTYGGSSH
+1155 TYVRLDSASGYYEYDVSFAD
-1163 TLTYTGKEKG
+1163 G
-1173 SYYDLKLGAKIE
+1173 SYENFRFAYGTITVGNSAVAVYILYDESREETFETSDGGMLLIDAYGQATFEDASGEKRAAIASRAADTLIE
-1185 LDGKNID
+1185 GRELMRVRVLDADGKNYGAEKTYAVSEENGKKRLLPVD
-1192 NEGGTAKIYFKHQE
+1192 GGLGVYFL
-1206 YERKYKLEG
+1206 LEG
-1215 TKLYIIWIEGT
+1215 DKIL
-1226 DGSEDVLWNWSFN
+1226 SES
-1239 SSTRKITGYWNYHL
+1239 K
-1253 DEYEYYFEFGLLAEG
+1253 
-1268 EEKGAYTSA
+1268 
-1277 AGDKLTLDGF
+1277 
-1287 FVAEYT
+1287 
-1293 PASGQAEKWNY
+1293 
-1304 FMMSDV
+1304 
-1310 SVLLTSGE
+1310 
-1318 SYKLL
+1318 L
-1323 VLDDA
+1323 VLDGLGGGVLYCGETQSEVKGTYTAAERENEWIFRPDD
-1328 SFTETEVT
+1328 TETESFRFALMRGVPTT
-1336 ETSVAGQYY
+1336 EGESFDLFAVYAEQWECTLLSADWEVAAFGGYGSGTFIDRLGRVFSVYCEIVDENTVRIYGAAFG
-1345 VAERS
+1345 EM
-1350 YKVWLDGNGNMLY
+1350 WLTADFLSDTFELY
-1363 DSNMSVYTYV
+1363 D
-1373 VEGNVFKLT
+1373 
-1382 SYDDSGTPHVHEGK
+1382 
-1396 FALETDGYIETAF
+1396 
-1409 YSYGYSYLRLFKE
+1409 
-1422 KLEYTTVSFKLDDK
+1422 
-1436 SYTLAIFE
+1436 
-1444 NKFVYAYQ
+1444 
-1452 YGQAIAYTG
+1452 QAPA
-1461 SVADYAAA
+1461 
-1469 KAAIAAKE
+1469 E
-1477 DFEVT
+1477 
-1482 LDGTVYTA
+1482 
-1490 SYDSDSWAWTFTPKS
+1490 

>member
-25 LVFASCETGKT
+25 LVFAACETGKT

-51 IKAKAGDKIQLP
+51 IKAKAGDKIDLP

-252 ADGYVYYFVNTPQG
+252 ADGYVYYFINTPLG

-283 HTVSESMFTV
+283 HTVSKSLFTV

-310 YAAGDEISQVKGTI
+310 YAEGDEISQVKGTI

-561 ADDTRGEYAIEDLS
+561 ADDTRGEYAIEDLN

-706 EWFAPDTENIKYEQL
+706 DWFAPDTENIKYEQL

-840 FAAVDYIGSE
+840 FAAVDES
-850 EVLYIPENITEVAPD
+850 
-865 AVQGLLTLKMVIFGD
+865 
-880 KVTTVGDRA
+880 
-889 FVGNPYLVSVI
+889 
-900 FGTGIDHIGDDAFSM
+900 
-915 ATYLIDIHFPNAE
+915 
-928 KAPSYIGKNAFY
+928 GK
-940 RLDGI
+940 G
-945 ALVPSTTEWGGLMTV
+945 
-960 YVGGSFW
+960 
-967 GDASPSAY
+967 SAY
-975 VTLFNVNNKAQDKD
+975 ISFPD
-989 GNEVGAYSNDYSD
+989 G
-1002 FVTIASEAGTDKKGK
+1002 
-1017 TYNLADGNKLFLSGG
+1017 SGG
-1032 DSAILFV
+1032 FV
-1039 EADGV
+1039 
-1044 TRRIWGAYRYDDYE
+1044 
-1058 KITFRAG
+1058 
-1065 FTVDGEAV
+1065 
-1073 LYYGKPSGDDFVL
+1073 
-1086 RDKVFG
+1086 
-1092 AYDDGYITVV
+1092 
-1102 FDGYGAAS
+1102 
-1110 VVINAELSDGTY
+1110 
-1122 TLNGN
+1122 
-1127 EITFAGI
+1127 AGI
-1134 DGLAS
+1134 DGAYTAVVFGNADGETVYVEYIFTADFFAQGFEALAQDGYASFVFRYYPAMGNYFFVFDSSEQENYVIDDGESRIEFSVNGDGTAWLNSLLCAVTRDGDEFVLTTASGARGVVRVVGDGTAQLAS
-1139 ASFIPSETQE
+1139 SERGTYFALADGTPTLEKEMLFLDGFGGATMQRYVAATETSESRIEDVASGTYVRLDSASGYYEYDVSFADGGYENFRFAYGTITVGNSAVAVYILYDESQEESFET
-1149 NSSKLT
+1149 SDGGT
-1155 LTYGGSSH
+1155 LLIDAYGQATFEDASG
-1163 TLTYTGKEKG
+1163 EKRAAIA
-1173 SYYDLKLGAKIE
+1173 SRAADTVIE
-1185 LDGKNID
+1185 GRELMRVRVLDADGKNYGAEKTYAVSEENGKKRLLPVD
-1192 NEGGTAKIYFKHQE
+1192 GGLGVYFL
-1206 YERKYKLEG
+1206 LEG
-1215 TKLYIIWIEGT
+1215 DKILSESKLVLDGLGGGVLYCGETQSEVKGT
-1226 DGSEDVLWNWSFN
+1226 
-1239 SSTRKITGYWNYHL
+1239 
-1253 DEYEYYFEFGLLAEG
+1253 
-1268 EEKGAYTSA
+1268 YTSA
-1277 AGDKLTLDGF
+1277 ERENEWIFRPDGTE
-1287 FVAEYT
+1287 AESFRFALMRGVPT
-1293 PASGQAEKWNY
+1293 TE
-1304 FMMSDV
+1304 
-1310 SVLLTSGE
+1310 GE
-1318 SYKLL
+1318 SFDLFAVYAEQWECTLL
-1323 VLDDA
+1323 SADW
-1328 SFTETEVT
+1328 EVAAFGGYGSGT
-1336 ETSVAGQYY
+1336 FIDRLGRVFSVYCEIVDENTVRIYGAAFG
-1345 VAERS
+1345 EM
-1350 YKVWLDGNGNMLY
+1350 WLTADFLSGTFELY
-1363 DSNMSVYTYV
+1363 D
-1373 VEGNVFKLT
+1373 
-1382 SYDDSGTPHVHEGK
+1382 
-1396 FALETDGYIETAF
+1396 
-1409 YSYGYSYLRLFKE
+1409 
-1422 KLEYTTVSFKLDDK
+1422 
-1436 SYTLAIFE
+1436 
-1444 NKFVYAYQ
+1444 
-1452 YGQAIAYTG
+1452 QAPA
-1461 SVADYAAA
+1461 
-1469 KAAIAAKE
+1469 E
-1477 DFEVT
+1477 
-1482 LDGTVYTA
+1482 
-1490 SYDSDSWAWTFTPKS
+1490 

>member
-252 ADGYVYYFVNTPQG
+252 ADGYVYYFVNTPLG

-453 SESVRF
+453 SESIRF

-840 FAAVDYIGSE
+840 FAAVDES
-850 EVLYIPENITEVAPD
+850 
-865 AVQGLLTLKMVIFGD
+865 
-880 KVTTVGDRA
+880 
-889 FVGNPYLVSVI
+889 
-900 FGTGIDHIGDDAFSM
+900 
-915 ATYLIDIHFPNAE
+915 
-928 KAPSYIGKNAFY
+928 GK
-940 RLDGI
+940 G
-945 ALVPSTTEWGGLMTV
+945 
-960 YVGGSFW
+960 
-967 GDASPSAY
+967 SAY
-975 VTLFNVNNKAQDKD
+975 ISFPD
-989 GNEVGAYSNDYSD
+989 G
-1002 FVTIASEAGTDKKGK
+1002 
-1017 TYNLADGNKLFLSGG
+1017 SGG
-1032 DSAILFV
+1032 FV
-1039 EADGV
+1039 
-1044 TRRIWGAYRYDDYE
+1044 
-1058 KITFRAG
+1058 
-1065 FTVDGEAV
+1065 
-1073 LYYGKPSGDDFVL
+1073 
-1086 RDKVFG
+1086 
-1092 AYDDGYITVV
+1092 
-1102 FDGYGAAS
+1102 
-1110 VVINAELSDGTY
+1110 
-1122 TLNGN
+1122 
-1127 EITFAGI
+1127 AGI
-1134 DGLAS
+1134 DGAYTAVVFGNADGETVYVEYIFTADFFAQGFEALAQDGYASFVFRYYPAMGNYFFVFDSSEQENYVIDDGESRIEFSVNGDGTAWLNSLLCAVTRDGDEFVLTTASGARGVVRVVGDGTAQLAS
-1139 ASFIPSETQE
+1139 SERGTYFALADGTPTLEKEMLFLDGFGGATMQRYVAATETSESRIEDVASGTYVRLDSASGYYEYDVSFADGGYENFRFAYGTITVGNSAVAVYILYDESREETFE
-1149 NSSKLT
+1149 TSDGGT
-1155 LTYGGSSH
+1155 LLIDAYGQATFEDASG
-1163 TLTYTGKEKG
+1163 EKRAAIA
-1173 SYYDLKLGAKIE
+1173 SRAADTVIE
-1185 LDGKNID
+1185 GRELMRVRVLDADGKNYGAEKTYAVSEENGKKRLLPVD
-1192 NEGGTAKIYFKHQE
+1192 GGLGVYFL
-1206 YERKYKLEG
+1206 LEG
-1215 TKLYIIWIEGT
+1215 DKIL
-1226 DGSEDVLWNWSFN
+1226 SES
-1239 SSTRKITGYWNYHL
+1239 K
-1253 DEYEYYFEFGLLAEG
+1253 
-1268 EEKGAYTSA
+1268 
-1277 AGDKLTLDGF
+1277 
-1287 FVAEYT
+1287 
-1293 PASGQAEKWNY
+1293 
-1304 FMMSDV
+1304 
-1310 SVLLTSGE
+1310 
-1318 SYKLL
+1318 L
-1323 VLDDA
+1323 VLDGLGGGVLYCG
-1328 SFTETEVT
+1328 ETQSEVKGT
-1336 ETSVAGQYY
+1336 YTA
-1345 VAERS
+1345 AERENEWIFRPDGTEAES
-1350 YKVWLDGNGNMLY
+1350 FRFALMRGVPTTEGESFDLFAVYAEQWECTLLSADWEVAAFGGYGSGTFIDRLGRVFSVYCEIVDENTVRIYGAAFGEMWLTADFLSGTFELY
-1363 DSNMSVYTYV
+1363 D
-1373 VEGNVFKLT
+1373 
-1382 SYDDSGTPHVHEGK
+1382 
-1396 FALETDGYIETAF
+1396 
-1409 YSYGYSYLRLFKE
+1409 
-1422 KLEYTTVSFKLDDK
+1422 
-1436 SYTLAIFE
+1436 
-1444 NKFVYAYQ
+1444 
-1452 YGQAIAYTG
+1452 QAPA
-1461 SVADYAAA
+1461 
-1469 KAAIAAKE
+1469 E
-1477 DFEVT
+1477 
-1482 LDGTVYTA
+1482 
-1490 SYDSDSWAWTFTPKS
+1490 

>member
-25 LVFASCETGKT
+25 LVFAACETGKT

-51 IKAKAGDKIQLP
+51 IKAKAGDKIDLP

-227 LLDQTKTQPITLVA
+227 LFDQTKTQPITLVA

-840 FAAVDYIGSE
+840 FAAVD
-850 EVLYIPENITEVAPD
+850 EN
-865 AVQGLLTLKMVIFGD
+865 
-880 KVTTVGDRA
+880 
-889 FVGNPYLVSVI
+889 
-900 FGTGIDHIGDDAFSM
+900 
-915 ATYLIDIHFPNAE
+915 
-928 KAPSYIGKNAFY
+928 GK
-940 RLDGI
+940 G
-945 ALVPSTTEWGGLMTV
+945 
-960 YVGGSFW
+960 
-967 GDASPSAY
+967 SAY
-975 VTLFNVNNKAQDKD
+975 ISFPD
-989 GNEVGAYSNDYSD
+989 G
-1002 FVTIASEAGTDKKGK
+1002 
-1017 TYNLADGNKLFLSGG
+1017 SGG
-1032 DSAILFV
+1032 FV
-1039 EADGV
+1039 
-1044 TRRIWGAYRYDDYE
+1044 
-1058 KITFRAG
+1058 
-1065 FTVDGEAV
+1065 
-1073 LYYGKPSGDDFVL
+1073 
-1086 RDKVFG
+1086 
-1092 AYDDGYITVV
+1092 
-1102 FDGYGAAS
+1102 
-1110 VVINAELSDGTY
+1110 
-1122 TLNGN
+1122 
-1127 EITFAGI
+1127 AGI
-1134 DGLAS
+1134 DGAYTAVVFGNADGETVYVEYTFTADFFAQGFEALAQDGYASFVFRYYPAMGNYFFVFDSSEQENYVIDDGESRIEFSVNGDGTAWLNSLLCAVTRDGDEFVLTTASGARGVVRVVGDGTAQLAS
-1139 ASFIPSETQE
+1139 SERGTYFALADGTPTLEKEMLFLDGFGGATMQRYVAATETSESRIEDVASGTYVRLDSASGYYEYDVSFADGGYENFRFAYGTITVGNSAVAVYILYDESQEETFE
-1149 NSSKLT
+1149 TSDGGT
-1155 LTYGGSSH
+1155 LLIDAYGQATFEDASG
-1163 TLTYTGKEKG
+1163 EKRAAIA
-1173 SYYDLKLGAKIE
+1173 SRAADTVIE
-1185 LDGKNID
+1185 GRELMRVRVLDADGKNYGAEKTYAVSEENGKKRLLPVD
-1192 NEGGTAKIYFKHQE
+1192 GGLGVYFL
-1206 YERKYKLEG
+1206 LEG
-1215 TKLYIIWIEGT
+1215 DKIL
-1226 DGSEDVLWNWSFN
+1226 SES
-1239 SSTRKITGYWNYHL
+1239 K
-1253 DEYEYYFEFGLLAEG
+1253 
-1268 EEKGAYTSA
+1268 
-1277 AGDKLTLDGF
+1277 
-1287 FVAEYT
+1287 
-1293 PASGQAEKWNY
+1293 
-1304 FMMSDV
+1304 
-1310 SVLLTSGE
+1310 
-1318 SYKLL
+1318 L
-1323 VLDDA
+1323 VLDGLGGGVLYCG
-1328 SFTETEVT
+1328 ETQSEVKGT
-1336 ETSVAGQYY
+1336 YTA
-1345 VAERS
+1345 AERENEWIFRPDGTEAES
-1350 YKVWLDGNGNMLY
+1350 FRFALMRGVPTTEGESFDLFAVYAEQWECTLLSADWEVAAFGGYGSGTFIDRLGRVFSVYCEIVDENTVRIYGAAFGEMWLTADFLSGTFELY
-1363 DSNMSVYTYV
+1363 D
-1373 VEGNVFKLT
+1373 
-1382 SYDDSGTPHVHEGK
+1382 
-1396 FALETDGYIETAF
+1396 
-1409 YSYGYSYLRLFKE
+1409 
-1422 KLEYTTVSFKLDDK
+1422 
-1436 SYTLAIFE
+1436 
-1444 NKFVYAYQ
+1444 
-1452 YGQAIAYTG
+1452 QAPA
-1461 SVADYAAA
+1461 
-1469 KAAIAAKE
+1469 E
-1477 DFEVT
+1477 
-1482 LDGTVYTA
+1482 
-1490 SYDSDSWAWTFTPKS
+1490 

>member
-25 LVFASCETGKT
+25 LVFAACETGKT

-51 IKAKAGDKIQLP
+51 IKAKAGDKIDLP

-840 FAAVDYIGSE
+840 FAAVDES
-850 EVLYIPENITEVAPD
+850 
-865 AVQGLLTLKMVIFGD
+865 
-880 KVTTVGDRA
+880 
-889 FVGNPYLVSVI
+889 
-900 FGTGIDHIGDDAFSM
+900 
-915 ATYLIDIHFPNAE
+915 
-928 KAPSYIGKNAFY
+928 GK
-940 RLDGI
+940 G
-945 ALVPSTTEWGGLMTV
+945 
-960 YVGGSFW
+960 
-967 GDASPSAY
+967 SAY
-975 VTLFNVNNKAQDKD
+975 ISFPD
-989 GNEVGAYSNDYSD
+989 G
-1002 FVTIASEAGTDKKGK
+1002 
-1017 TYNLADGNKLFLSGG
+1017 SGG
-1032 DSAILFV
+1032 FV
-1039 EADGV
+1039 
-1044 TRRIWGAYRYDDYE
+1044 
-1058 KITFRAG
+1058 
-1065 FTVDGEAV
+1065 
-1073 LYYGKPSGDDFVL
+1073 
-1086 RDKVFG
+1086 
-1092 AYDDGYITVV
+1092 
-1102 FDGYGAAS
+1102 
-1110 VVINAELSDGTY
+1110 
-1122 TLNGN
+1122 
-1127 EITFAGI
+1127 AGI
-1134 DGLAS
+1134 DGAYTAVVFGNADGETVYVEYTFTADFFAQGFEALAQDGYASFVFRYYPAMGNYFFVFDSSEQENYVIDDGESRIEFSVNGDGTAWLNSLLCAVTRDGDEFVLTTASGARGVVRVVGDGTAQLAS
-1139 ASFIPSETQE
+1139 SERGTYFALADGTPTLEKEMLFLDGFGGATMQRYVAATETSESRIEDVASGTYVRLDSASGYYEYDVSFADGGYENFRFAYGTITVGNSAVAVYILYDESQEESFET
-1149 NSSKLT
+1149 SDGGT
-1155 LTYGGSSH
+1155 LLIDAYGQATFEDASG
-1163 TLTYTGKEKG
+1163 EKRAAIA
-1173 SYYDLKLGAKIE
+1173 SRAADTVIE
-1185 LDGKNID
+1185 GRELMRVRVLDADGKNYGAEKTYAVSEENGKKRLLPVD
-1192 NEGGTAKIYFKHQE
+1192 GGLGVYFL
-1206 YERKYKLEG
+1206 LEG
-1215 TKLYIIWIEGT
+1215 DKILSESKLVLDGLGGGVLYCGETQSEVKGT
-1226 DGSEDVLWNWSFN
+1226 
-1239 SSTRKITGYWNYHL
+1239 
-1253 DEYEYYFEFGLLAEG
+1253 
-1268 EEKGAYTSA
+1268 YTSA
-1277 AGDKLTLDGF
+1277 ERENEWIFRPDGTE
-1287 FVAEYT
+1287 AESFRFALMRGVPT
-1293 PASGQAEKWNY
+1293 TE
-1304 FMMSDV
+1304 
-1310 SVLLTSGE
+1310 GE
-1318 SYKLL
+1318 SFDLFAVYAEQWECTLL
-1323 VLDDA
+1323 SADW
-1328 SFTETEVT
+1328 EVAAFGGYGSGT
-1336 ETSVAGQYY
+1336 FIDRLGRVFSVYCEIVDENTVRIYGAAFG
-1345 VAERS
+1345 EM
-1350 YKVWLDGNGNMLY
+1350 WLTADFLSDTFELY
-1363 DSNMSVYTYV
+1363 D
-1373 VEGNVFKLT
+1373 
-1382 SYDDSGTPHVHEGK
+1382 
-1396 FALETDGYIETAF
+1396 
-1409 YSYGYSYLRLFKE
+1409 
-1422 KLEYTTVSFKLDDK
+1422 
-1436 SYTLAIFE
+1436 
-1444 NKFVYAYQ
+1444 
-1452 YGQAIAYTG
+1452 QAPA
-1461 SVADYAAA
+1461 
-1469 KAAIAAKE
+1469 E
-1477 DFEVT
+1477 
-1482 LDGTVYTA
+1482 
-1490 SYDSDSWAWTFTPKS
+1490 

>member
-25 LVFASCETGKT
+25 LVFAACETGKT

-51 IKAKAGDKIQLP
+51 IKAKAGDKIDLP

-679 MTNGRWQRVVT
+679 MTNGRWQRVIT

-696 GDAKIYHFAA
+696 EDAKIYHFAA
-706 EWFAPDTENIKYEQL
+706 DWFAPDTENIKYEQL

-840 FAAVDYIGSE
+840 FAAVDGS
-850 EVLYIPENITEVAPD
+850 
-865 AVQGLLTLKMVIFGD
+865 
-880 KVTTVGDRA
+880 
-889 FVGNPYLVSVI
+889 
-900 FGTGIDHIGDDAFSM
+900 
-915 ATYLIDIHFPNAE
+915 
-928 KAPSYIGKNAFY
+928 GK
-940 RLDGI
+940 G
-945 ALVPSTTEWGGLMTV
+945 
-960 YVGGSFW
+960 
-967 GDASPSAY
+967 SAY
-975 VTLFNVNNKAQDKD
+975 ISFPD
-989 GNEVGAYSNDYSD
+989 G
-1002 FVTIASEAGTDKKGK
+1002 
-1017 TYNLADGNKLFLSGG
+1017 SGG
-1032 DSAILFV
+1032 FV
-1039 EADGV
+1039 
-1044 TRRIWGAYRYDDYE
+1044 
-1058 KITFRAG
+1058 
-1065 FTVDGEAV
+1065 
-1073 LYYGKPSGDDFVL
+1073 
-1086 RDKVFG
+1086 
-1092 AYDDGYITVV
+1092 
-1102 FDGYGAAS
+1102 
-1110 VVINAELSDGTY
+1110 
-1122 TLNGN
+1122 
-1127 EITFAGI
+1127 AGI
-1134 DGLAS
+1134 DGAYTAVVFGNADGETVYVEYTFTADFFAQGFEALAQDGYASFVFRYYPAMGNYFFVFDSSEQENYVIDDGESRIEFSVNGDGTAWLNSLLCAVTRDGDEFVLTTASGARGVVRVVGDGTAQLAS
-1139 ASFIPSETQE
+1139 SERGTYFALADGTPTLEKEMLFLDGFGGATMQRYVAATETSESRIEDVASGTYVRLDSASGYYEYDVSFADGGYENFRFAYGTITVGNSAVAVYILYDESQEESFET
-1149 NSSKLT
+1149 SDGGT
-1155 LTYGGSSH
+1155 LLIDAYGQATFEDASG
-1163 TLTYTGKEKG
+1163 GKRAAIA
-1173 SYYDLKLGAKIE
+1173 SRAADTVIE
-1185 LDGKNID
+1185 GRELMRVRVLDADGKNYGAEKTYAVSEENGKKRLLPVD
-1192 NEGGTAKIYFKHQE
+1192 GGLGVYFL
-1206 YERKYKLEG
+1206 LEG
-1215 TKLYIIWIEGT
+1215 DKILSESKLVLDGLGGGVLYCGETQSEVKGT
-1226 DGSEDVLWNWSFN
+1226 
-1239 SSTRKITGYWNYHL
+1239 
-1253 DEYEYYFEFGLLAEG
+1253 
-1268 EEKGAYTSA
+1268 YTSA
-1277 AGDKLTLDGF
+1277 ERENEWIFRPDGTE
-1287 FVAEYT
+1287 AESFRFALMRGVPT
-1293 PASGQAEKWNY
+1293 TE
-1304 FMMSDV
+1304 
-1310 SVLLTSGE
+1310 GE
-1318 SYKLL
+1318 SFDLFAVYAEQWECTLL
-1323 VLDDA
+1323 SADW
-1328 SFTETEVT
+1328 EVAAFSGYGSGT
-1336 ETSVAGQYY
+1336 FIDRLGRVFSVYCEIVDENTVRIYGAAFG
-1345 VAERS
+1345 EM
-1350 YKVWLDGNGNMLY
+1350 WLTADFLSGTFELY
-1363 DSNMSVYTYV
+1363 D
-1373 VEGNVFKLT
+1373 
-1382 SYDDSGTPHVHEGK
+1382 
-1396 FALETDGYIETAF
+1396 
-1409 YSYGYSYLRLFKE
+1409 
-1422 KLEYTTVSFKLDDK
+1422 
-1436 SYTLAIFE
+1436 
-1444 NKFVYAYQ
+1444 
-1452 YGQAIAYTG
+1452 QAPA
-1461 SVADYAAA
+1461 
-1469 KAAIAAKE
+1469 E
-1477 DFEVT
+1477 
-1482 LDGTVYTA
+1482 
-1490 SYDSDSWAWTFTPKS
+1490 

>member
-110 TLTLDAAGGVL
+110 TLTLDAAVGVL

-840 FAAVDYIGSE
+840 FAAVDES
-850 EVLYIPENITEVAPD
+850 
-865 AVQGLLTLKMVIFGD
+865 
-880 KVTTVGDRA
+880 
-889 FVGNPYLVSVI
+889 
-900 FGTGIDHIGDDAFSM
+900 
-915 ATYLIDIHFPNAE
+915 
-928 KAPSYIGKNAFY
+928 GK
-940 RLDGI
+940 G
-945 ALVPSTTEWGGLMTV
+945 
-960 YVGGSFW
+960 
-967 GDASPSAY
+967 SAY
-975 VTLFNVNNKAQDKD
+975 ISFPD
-989 GNEVGAYSNDYSD
+989 G
-1002 FVTIASEAGTDKKGK
+1002 
-1017 TYNLADGNKLFLSGG
+1017 SGG
-1032 DSAILFV
+1032 FV
-1039 EADGV
+1039 
-1044 TRRIWGAYRYDDYE
+1044 
-1058 KITFRAG
+1058 
-1065 FTVDGEAV
+1065 
-1073 LYYGKPSGDDFVL
+1073 
-1086 RDKVFG
+1086 
-1092 AYDDGYITVV
+1092 
-1102 FDGYGAAS
+1102 
-1110 VVINAELSDGTY
+1110 
-1122 TLNGN
+1122 
-1127 EITFAGI
+1127 AGI
-1134 DGLAS
+1134 DGAYTAVVFGNADGETVYVEYTFTADFFAQGFEALAQDGYASFVFRYYPAMGNYFFVFDSSEQENYVIDDGESRIEFSVNGDGTAWLNSLLCAVTRDGDEFVLTTASGARGVVRVVGDGTAQLAS
-1139 ASFIPSETQE
+1139 SERGTYFALADGTPTLEKEMLFLDGFGGATMQRYVAATETSESRIEDVASGTYVRLDSASGYYEYDVSFADGGYENFRFAYGTITVGNSAVAVYILYDESQEESFET
-1149 NSSKLT
+1149 SDGGT
-1155 LTYGGSSH
+1155 LLIDAYGQATFEDASG
-1163 TLTYTGKEKG
+1163 EKRAAIA
-1173 SYYDLKLGAKIE
+1173 SRAADTVIE
-1185 LDGKNID
+1185 GRELMRVRVLDADGKNYGAEKTYAVSEENGKKRLLPVD
-1192 NEGGTAKIYFKHQE
+1192 GGLGVYFL
-1206 YERKYKLEG
+1206 LEG
-1215 TKLYIIWIEGT
+1215 DKILSESKLVLDGLGGGVLYCGETQSEVKGT
-1226 DGSEDVLWNWSFN
+1226 
-1239 SSTRKITGYWNYHL
+1239 
-1253 DEYEYYFEFGLLAEG
+1253 
-1268 EEKGAYTSA
+1268 YTSA
-1277 AGDKLTLDGF
+1277 ERENEWIFRPDGTE
-1287 FVAEYT
+1287 AESFRFALMRGVPT
-1293 PASGQAEKWNY
+1293 TE
-1304 FMMSDV
+1304 
-1310 SVLLTSGE
+1310 GE
-1318 SYKLL
+1318 SFDLFAVYAEQWECTLL
-1323 VLDDA
+1323 SADW
-1328 SFTETEVT
+1328 EVAAFGGYGSGT
-1336 ETSVAGQYY
+1336 FIDRLGRVFSVYCEIVDENTVRIYGAAFG
-1345 VAERS
+1345 EM
-1350 YKVWLDGNGNMLY
+1350 WLTADFLSGTFELY
-1363 DSNMSVYTYV
+1363 D
-1373 VEGNVFKLT
+1373 
-1382 SYDDSGTPHVHEGK
+1382 
-1396 FALETDGYIETAF
+1396 
-1409 YSYGYSYLRLFKE
+1409 
-1422 KLEYTTVSFKLDDK
+1422 
-1436 SYTLAIFE
+1436 
-1444 NKFVYAYQ
+1444 
-1452 YGQAIAYTG
+1452 QAPA
-1461 SVADYAAA
+1461 
-1469 KAAIAAKE
+1469 E
-1477 DFEVT
+1477 
-1482 LDGTVYTA
+1482 
-1490 SYDSDSWAWTFTPKS
+1490 

>member
-25 LVFASCETGKT
+25 LVFAACETGKT

-51 IKAKAGDKIQLP
+51 IKAKAGDKIDLP

-283 HTVSESMFTV
+283 HTVSESLFTV

-399 DGDMTL
+399 DSDMTL

-561 ADDTRGEYAIEDLS
+561 ADDTRGEYAIEDLN

-592 EGAERREVDYVYYR
+592 EGTERREVDYVYYR

-840 FAAVDYIGSE
+840 FAAVDES
-850 EVLYIPENITEVAPD
+850 
-865 AVQGLLTLKMVIFGD
+865 
-880 KVTTVGDRA
+880 
-889 FVGNPYLVSVI
+889 
-900 FGTGIDHIGDDAFSM
+900 
-915 ATYLIDIHFPNAE
+915 
-928 KAPSYIGKNAFY
+928 GK
-940 RLDGI
+940 G
-945 ALVPSTTEWGGLMTV
+945 
-960 YVGGSFW
+960 
-967 GDASPSAY
+967 SAY
-975 VTLFNVNNKAQDKD
+975 ISFPD
-989 GNEVGAYSNDYSD
+989 G
-1002 FVTIASEAGTDKKGK
+1002 
-1017 TYNLADGNKLFLSGG
+1017 SGG
-1032 DSAILFV
+1032 FV
-1039 EADGV
+1039 
-1044 TRRIWGAYRYDDYE
+1044 
-1058 KITFRAG
+1058 
-1065 FTVDGEAV
+1065 
-1073 LYYGKPSGDDFVL
+1073 
-1086 RDKVFG
+1086 
-1092 AYDDGYITVV
+1092 
-1102 FDGYGAAS
+1102 
-1110 VVINAELSDGTY
+1110 
-1122 TLNGN
+1122 
-1127 EITFAGI
+1127 AGI
-1134 DGLAS
+1134 DGAYTAVVFGNADGETVYVEYTFTADFFAQGFEALAQDGYASFVFRYYPAMGNYFFVFDSSEQENYVIDDGESRIEFSVNGDGTAWLNSLLCAVTRDGDEFVLTTASGARGVVRVVGDGTAQLAS
-1139 ASFIPSETQE
+1139 SERGTYFALADGTPTLEKEMLFLDGFGGATMQRYVAATETSESRIEDVASGTYVRLDSASGYYEYDVSFADGGYENFRFAYGTITVGNSAVAVYILYDESQEESFET
-1149 NSSKLT
+1149 SDGGT
-1155 LTYGGSSH
+1155 LLIDAYGQATFEDASG
-1163 TLTYTGKEKG
+1163 EKRAAIA
-1173 SYYDLKLGAKIE
+1173 SRAADTVIE
-1185 LDGKNID
+1185 GRELMRVRVLDADGKNYGAEKTYAVSEENGKKRLLPVD
-1192 NEGGTAKIYFKHQE
+1192 GGLGVYFL
-1206 YERKYKLEG
+1206 LEG
-1215 TKLYIIWIEGT
+1215 DKILSESKLVLDGLGGGVLYCGETQSEVKGT
-1226 DGSEDVLWNWSFN
+1226 
-1239 SSTRKITGYWNYHL
+1239 
-1253 DEYEYYFEFGLLAEG
+1253 
-1268 EEKGAYTSA
+1268 YTSA
-1277 AGDKLTLDGF
+1277 ERENEWIFRPDGTE
-1287 FVAEYT
+1287 AESFRFALMRGVPT
-1293 PASGQAEKWNY
+1293 TE
-1304 FMMSDV
+1304 
-1310 SVLLTSGE
+1310 GE
-1318 SYKLL
+1318 SFDLFAVYAEQWECTLL
-1323 VLDDA
+1323 SADW
-1328 SFTETEVT
+1328 EVAAFGGYGSGT
-1336 ETSVAGQYY
+1336 FIDRLGRVFSVYCEIVDENTVRIYGAAFG
-1345 VAERS
+1345 EM
-1350 YKVWLDGNGNMLY
+1350 WLTADFLSGTFELY
-1363 DSNMSVYTYV
+1363 D
-1373 VEGNVFKLT
+1373 
-1382 SYDDSGTPHVHEGK
+1382 
-1396 FALETDGYIETAF
+1396 
-1409 YSYGYSYLRLFKE
+1409 
-1422 KLEYTTVSFKLDDK
+1422 
-1436 SYTLAIFE
+1436 
-1444 NKFVYAYQ
+1444 
-1452 YGQAIAYTG
+1452 QAPA
-1461 SVADYAAA
+1461 
-1469 KAAIAAKE
+1469 E
-1477 DFEVT
+1477 
-1482 LDGTVYTA
+1482 
-1490 SYDSDSWAWTFTPKS
+1490 

>member
-453 SESVRF
+453 SESIRF

-561 ADDTRGEYAIEDLS
+561 ADDTRGEYAIEDLN

-696 GDAKIYHFAA
+696 EDAKIYHFAA
-706 EWFAPDTENIKYEQL
+706 DWFAPDTENIKYEQL

-761 CDGFGKGSL
+761 CNGFGKGSL

-840 FAAVDYIGSE
+840 FAAVDES
-850 EVLYIPENITEVAPD
+850 
-865 AVQGLLTLKMVIFGD
+865 
-880 KVTTVGDRA
+880 
-889 FVGNPYLVSVI
+889 
-900 FGTGIDHIGDDAFSM
+900 
-915 ATYLIDIHFPNAE
+915 
-928 KAPSYIGKNAFY
+928 GK
-940 RLDGI
+940 G
-945 ALVPSTTEWGGLMTV
+945 
-960 YVGGSFW
+960 
-967 GDASPSAY
+967 SAY
-975 VTLFNVNNKAQDKD
+975 ISFPD
-989 GNEVGAYSNDYSD
+989 G
-1002 FVTIASEAGTDKKGK
+1002 
-1017 TYNLADGNKLFLSGG
+1017 SGG
-1032 DSAILFV
+1032 FV
-1039 EADGV
+1039 
-1044 TRRIWGAYRYDDYE
+1044 
-1058 KITFRAG
+1058 
-1065 FTVDGEAV
+1065 
-1073 LYYGKPSGDDFVL
+1073 
-1086 RDKVFG
+1086 
-1092 AYDDGYITVV
+1092 
-1102 FDGYGAAS
+1102 
-1110 VVINAELSDGTY
+1110 
-1122 TLNGN
+1122 
-1127 EITFAGI
+1127 AGI
-1134 DGLAS
+1134 DGAYTAVVFGNADGETVYVEYIFTADFFAQGFEALAQDGYASFVFRYYPAMGNYFFVFDSSEQENYVIDDGESRIEFSVNGDGTAWLNSLLCAVTRDGDEFVLTTASGARGVIRVVGDGTAQLAS
-1139 ASFIPSETQE
+1139 SERGTYFALADGTPTLEKEMLFLDGFGGATMQRYVAATETSESRIEDVASGTYVRLDSASGYYEYDVSFADGGYENFRFAYGTITVGNSAVAVYILYDESREETFE
-1149 NSSKLT
+1149 TSDGGT
-1155 LTYGGSSH
+1155 LLIDAYGQATFEDASG
-1163 TLTYTGKEKG
+1163 EKRAAIA
-1173 SYYDLKLGAKIE
+1173 SRAADTVIE
-1185 LDGKNID
+1185 GRELMRVRVLDADGKNYGAEKTYAVSEENGKKRLLPVD
-1192 NEGGTAKIYFKHQE
+1192 GGLGVYFL
-1206 YERKYKLEG
+1206 LEG
-1215 TKLYIIWIEGT
+1215 DKIL
-1226 DGSEDVLWNWSFN
+1226 SES
-1239 SSTRKITGYWNYHL
+1239 K
-1253 DEYEYYFEFGLLAEG
+1253 
-1268 EEKGAYTSA
+1268 
-1277 AGDKLTLDGF
+1277 
-1287 FVAEYT
+1287 
-1293 PASGQAEKWNY
+1293 
-1304 FMMSDV
+1304 
-1310 SVLLTSGE
+1310 
-1318 SYKLL
+1318 L
-1323 VLDDA
+1323 VLDGLGGGVLYCGETQSEVKGTYTAAERENEWIFRPDG
-1328 SFTETEVT
+1328 TETESFRFALMRGVPTT
-1336 ETSVAGQYY
+1336 ERESFDLFAVYAEQWECTLLSADWEVAAFGGYGSGTFIDRLGRVFSVYCEIVDENTVRIYGAAFG
-1345 VAERS
+1345 EM
-1350 YKVWLDGNGNMLY
+1350 WLTADFLSGTFELY
-1363 DSNMSVYTYV
+1363 D
-1373 VEGNVFKLT
+1373 
-1382 SYDDSGTPHVHEGK
+1382 
-1396 FALETDGYIETAF
+1396 
-1409 YSYGYSYLRLFKE
+1409 
-1422 KLEYTTVSFKLDDK
+1422 
-1436 SYTLAIFE
+1436 
-1444 NKFVYAYQ
+1444 
-1452 YGQAIAYTG
+1452 QAPA
-1461 SVADYAAA
+1461 
-1469 KAAIAAKE
+1469 E
-1477 DFEVT
+1477 
-1482 LDGTVYTA
+1482 
-1490 SYDSDSWAWTFTPKS
+1490 

>member
-25 LVFASCETGKT
+25 LVFAACETGKT

-51 IKAKAGDKIQLP
+51 IKAKAGDKIDLP

-561 ADDTRGEYAIEDLS
+561 ADDTCGEYAIEDLS

-840 FAAVDYIGSE
+840 FAAVDES
-850 EVLYIPENITEVAPD
+850 
-865 AVQGLLTLKMVIFGD
+865 
-880 KVTTVGDRA
+880 
-889 FVGNPYLVSVI
+889 
-900 FGTGIDHIGDDAFSM
+900 
-915 ATYLIDIHFPNAE
+915 
-928 KAPSYIGKNAFY
+928 GK
-940 RLDGI
+940 G
-945 ALVPSTTEWGGLMTV
+945 
-960 YVGGSFW
+960 
-967 GDASPSAY
+967 SAY
-975 VTLFNVNNKAQDKD
+975 ISFPD
-989 GNEVGAYSNDYSD
+989 G
-1002 FVTIASEAGTDKKGK
+1002 
-1017 TYNLADGNKLFLSGG
+1017 SGG
-1032 DSAILFV
+1032 FV
-1039 EADGV
+1039 
-1044 TRRIWGAYRYDDYE
+1044 
-1058 KITFRAG
+1058 
-1065 FTVDGEAV
+1065 
-1073 LYYGKPSGDDFVL
+1073 
-1086 RDKVFG
+1086 
-1092 AYDDGYITVV
+1092 
-1102 FDGYGAAS
+1102 
-1110 VVINAELSDGTY
+1110 
-1122 TLNGN
+1122 
-1127 EITFAGI
+1127 AGI
-1134 DGLAS
+1134 DGAYTAVVFGNADGETVYVEYIFTADFFAQGFEALAQDGYASFVFRYYPAMGNYFFVFDSSEQENYVIDDGESRIEFSVNGDGTAWLNSLLCAVTRDGDEFVLTTASGARGVVRVVGDGTAQLAS
-1139 ASFIPSETQE
+1139 SERGTYFALADGTPTLEKEMLFLDGFGGATMQRYVAATETSESRIEDVASGTYVRLDSASGYYEYDVSFADGGYENFRFAYGTITVGNSAVAVYILYDESREETFE
-1149 NSSKLT
+1149 TSDGGT
-1155 LTYGGSSH
+1155 LLIDAYGQATFEDASG
-1163 TLTYTGKEKG
+1163 EKRAAIA
-1173 SYYDLKLGAKIE
+1173 SRAADTVIE
-1185 LDGKNID
+1185 GRELMRVRVLDADGKNYGAEKTYAVSEENGKKRLLPVD
-1192 NEGGTAKIYFKHQE
+1192 GGLGVYFL
-1206 YERKYKLEG
+1206 LEG
-1215 TKLYIIWIEGT
+1215 DKIL
-1226 DGSEDVLWNWSFN
+1226 SES
-1239 SSTRKITGYWNYHL
+1239 K
-1253 DEYEYYFEFGLLAEG
+1253 
-1268 EEKGAYTSA
+1268 
-1277 AGDKLTLDGF
+1277 
-1287 FVAEYT
+1287 
-1293 PASGQAEKWNY
+1293 
-1304 FMMSDV
+1304 
-1310 SVLLTSGE
+1310 
-1318 SYKLL
+1318 L
-1323 VLDDA
+1323 VLDGLGGGVLYCGETQSEVKGTYTAAERENEWIFRPDG
-1328 SFTETEVT
+1328 TETESFRFALMRGVPTT
-1336 ETSVAGQYY
+1336 ERESFDLFAVYAEQWECTLLSADWEVAAFGGYGSGTFIDRLGRVFSVYCEIVDENTVRIYGAAFG
-1345 VAERS
+1345 EM
-1350 YKVWLDGNGNMLY
+1350 WLTADFLSGTFELY
-1363 DSNMSVYTYV
+1363 D
-1373 VEGNVFKLT
+1373 
-1382 SYDDSGTPHVHEGK
+1382 
-1396 FALETDGYIETAF
+1396 
-1409 YSYGYSYLRLFKE
+1409 
-1422 KLEYTTVSFKLDDK
+1422 
-1436 SYTLAIFE
+1436 
-1444 NKFVYAYQ
+1444 
-1452 YGQAIAYTG
+1452 QAPA
-1461 SVADYAAA
+1461 
-1469 KAAIAAKE
+1469 E
-1477 DFEVT
+1477 
-1482 LDGTVYTA
+1482 
-1490 SYDSDSWAWTFTPKS
+1490 

>member
-25 LVFASCETGKT
+25 LVFAACETGKT

-51 IKAKAGDKIQLP
+51 IKAKAGDKIDLP

-283 HTVSESMFTV
+283 HTVSKSLFTV

-310 YAAGDEISQVKGTI
+310 YAEGDEISQVKGTI

-453 SESVRF
+453 SESIRF

-840 FAAVDYIGSE
+840 FAAVDES
-850 EVLYIPENITEVAPD
+850 
-865 AVQGLLTLKMVIFGD
+865 
-880 KVTTVGDRA
+880 
-889 FVGNPYLVSVI
+889 
-900 FGTGIDHIGDDAFSM
+900 
-915 ATYLIDIHFPNAE
+915 
-928 KAPSYIGKNAFY
+928 GK
-940 RLDGI
+940 G
-945 ALVPSTTEWGGLMTV
+945 
-960 YVGGSFW
+960 
-967 GDASPSAY
+967 SAY
-975 VTLFNVNNKAQDKD
+975 ISFPD
-989 GNEVGAYSNDYSD
+989 G
-1002 FVTIASEAGTDKKGK
+1002 
-1017 TYNLADGNKLFLSGG
+1017 SGG
-1032 DSAILFV
+1032 FV
-1039 EADGV
+1039 
-1044 TRRIWGAYRYDDYE
+1044 
-1058 KITFRAG
+1058 
-1065 FTVDGEAV
+1065 
-1073 LYYGKPSGDDFVL
+1073 
-1086 RDKVFG
+1086 
-1092 AYDDGYITVV
+1092 
-1102 FDGYGAAS
+1102 
-1110 VVINAELSDGTY
+1110 
-1122 TLNGN
+1122 
-1127 EITFAGI
+1127 AGI
-1134 DGLAS
+1134 DGAYTAVVFGNADGETVYVEYTFTADFFAQGFEALAQDGYASFVFRYYPAMGNYFFVFDSSEQENYVIDDGESRIEFSVNGDGTAWLNSLLCAVTRDGDEFVLTTASGARGVVRVVGDGTAQLAS
-1139 ASFIPSETQE
+1139 SERGTYFALADGTPTLEKEMLFLDGFGGATMQRYVAATETSESRIEDVASGTYVRLDSASGYYEYDVSFADGGYENFRFAYGTITVGNSAVAVYILYDESQEESFET
-1149 NSSKLT
+1149 SDGGT
-1155 LTYGGSSH
+1155 LLIDAYGQATFEDASG
-1163 TLTYTGKEKG
+1163 EKRAAIA
-1173 SYYDLKLGAKIE
+1173 SRAADTVIE
-1185 LDGKNID
+1185 GRELMRVRVLDADGKNYGAEKTYAVSEENGKKRLLPVD
-1192 NEGGTAKIYFKHQE
+1192 GGLGVYFL
-1206 YERKYKLEG
+1206 LEG
-1215 TKLYIIWIEGT
+1215 DKILSESKLVLDGLGGGVLYCGETQSEVKGT
-1226 DGSEDVLWNWSFN
+1226 
-1239 SSTRKITGYWNYHL
+1239 
-1253 DEYEYYFEFGLLAEG
+1253 
-1268 EEKGAYTSA
+1268 YTSA
-1277 AGDKLTLDGF
+1277 ERENEWIFRPDGTE
-1287 FVAEYT
+1287 AESFRFALMRGVPT
-1293 PASGQAEKWNY
+1293 TE
-1304 FMMSDV
+1304 
-1310 SVLLTSGE
+1310 GE
-1318 SYKLL
+1318 SFDLFAVYAEQWECTLL
-1323 VLDDA
+1323 SADW
-1328 SFTETEVT
+1328 EVAAFGGYGSGT
-1336 ETSVAGQYY
+1336 FIDRLGRVFSVYCEIVDENTVRIYGAAFG
-1345 VAERS
+1345 EM
-1350 YKVWLDGNGNMLY
+1350 WLTADFLSGTFELY
-1363 DSNMSVYTYV
+1363 D
-1373 VEGNVFKLT
+1373 
-1382 SYDDSGTPHVHEGK
+1382 
-1396 FALETDGYIETAF
+1396 
-1409 YSYGYSYLRLFKE
+1409 
-1422 KLEYTTVSFKLDDK
+1422 
-1436 SYTLAIFE
+1436 
-1444 NKFVYAYQ
+1444 
-1452 YGQAIAYTG
+1452 QAPA
-1461 SVADYAAA
+1461 
-1469 KAAIAAKE
+1469 E
-1477 DFEVT
+1477 
-1482 LDGTVYTA
+1482 
-1490 SYDSDSWAWTFTPKS
+1490 

>member
-25 LVFASCETGKT
+25 LVFAACETGKT

-51 IKAKAGDKIQLP
+51 IKAKAGDKIDLP

-121 ETSVFELEAGEKVWR
+121 ETSVFELEAGEKVWQ

-561 ADDTRGEYAIEDLS
+561 ADDTRGEYAIEDLN

-706 EWFAPDTENIKYEQL
+706 DWFAPDTENIKYEQL

-840 FAAVDYIGSE
+840 FAAVDES
-850 EVLYIPENITEVAPD
+850 
-865 AVQGLLTLKMVIFGD
+865 
-880 KVTTVGDRA
+880 
-889 FVGNPYLVSVI
+889 
-900 FGTGIDHIGDDAFSM
+900 
-915 ATYLIDIHFPNAE
+915 
-928 KAPSYIGKNAFY
+928 GK
-940 RLDGI
+940 G
-945 ALVPSTTEWGGLMTV
+945 
-960 YVGGSFW
+960 
-967 GDASPSAY
+967 SAY
-975 VTLFNVNNKAQDKD
+975 ISFPD
-989 GNEVGAYSNDYSD
+989 G
-1002 FVTIASEAGTDKKGK
+1002 
-1017 TYNLADGNKLFLSGG
+1017 SGG
-1032 DSAILFV
+1032 FV
-1039 EADGV
+1039 
-1044 TRRIWGAYRYDDYE
+1044 
-1058 KITFRAG
+1058 
-1065 FTVDGEAV
+1065 
-1073 LYYGKPSGDDFVL
+1073 
-1086 RDKVFG
+1086 
-1092 AYDDGYITVV
+1092 
-1102 FDGYGAAS
+1102 
-1110 VVINAELSDGTY
+1110 
-1122 TLNGN
+1122 
-1127 EITFAGI
+1127 AGI
-1134 DGLAS
+1134 DGAYTAVVFGNADGETVYVEYTFTADFFAQGFEALAQDGYASFVFRYYPAMGNYFFVFDSSEQENYVIDDGESRIEFSVNGDGTAWLNSLLCAVTRDGDEFVLTTASGARGVVRVVGDGTAQLAS
-1139 ASFIPSETQE
+1139 SERGTYFALADGTPTLEKEMLFLDGFGGATMQRYVAATETSESRIEDVASGTYVRLDSASGYYEYDVSFADGGYENFRFAYGTITVGNSAVAVYILYDESQEESFET
-1149 NSSKLT
+1149 SDGGT
-1155 LTYGGSSH
+1155 LLIDAYGQATFEDASG
-1163 TLTYTGKEKG
+1163 EKRAAIA
-1173 SYYDLKLGAKIE
+1173 SRAADTVIE
-1185 LDGKNID
+1185 GRELMRVRVLDADGKNYGAEKTYAVSEENGKKRLLPVD
-1192 NEGGTAKIYFKHQE
+1192 GGLGVYFL
-1206 YERKYKLEG
+1206 LEG
-1215 TKLYIIWIEGT
+1215 DKILSESKLVLDGLGGGVLYCGETQSEVKGT
-1226 DGSEDVLWNWSFN
+1226 
-1239 SSTRKITGYWNYHL
+1239 
-1253 DEYEYYFEFGLLAEG
+1253 
-1268 EEKGAYTSA
+1268 YTSA
-1277 AGDKLTLDGF
+1277 ERENEWIFRPDGTE
-1287 FVAEYT
+1287 AESFRFALMRGVPT
-1293 PASGQAEKWNY
+1293 TE
-1304 FMMSDV
+1304 
-1310 SVLLTSGE
+1310 GE
-1318 SYKLL
+1318 SFDLFAVYAEQWECTLL
-1323 VLDDA
+1323 SADW
-1328 SFTETEVT
+1328 EVAAFGGYGSGT
-1336 ETSVAGQYY
+1336 FIDRLGRVFSVYCEIVDENTVRIYGAAFG
-1345 VAERS
+1345 EM
-1350 YKVWLDGNGNMLY
+1350 WLTADFLSGTFELY
-1363 DSNMSVYTYV
+1363 D
-1373 VEGNVFKLT
+1373 
-1382 SYDDSGTPHVHEGK
+1382 
-1396 FALETDGYIETAF
+1396 
-1409 YSYGYSYLRLFKE
+1409 
-1422 KLEYTTVSFKLDDK
+1422 
-1436 SYTLAIFE
+1436 
-1444 NKFVYAYQ
+1444 
-1452 YGQAIAYTG
+1452 QAPA
-1461 SVADYAAA
+1461 
-1469 KAAIAAKE
+1469 E
-1477 DFEVT
+1477 
-1482 LDGTVYTA
+1482 
-1490 SYDSDSWAWTFTPKS
+1490 

>member
-25 LVFASCETGKT
+25 LVFAACETGKT

-51 IKAKAGDKIQLP
+51 IKAKAGDKIDLP

-561 ADDTRGEYAIEDLS
+561 ADDTRGEYAIEDLN

-696 GDAKIYHFAA
+696 EDAKIYHFAA
-706 EWFAPDTENIKYEQL
+706 DWFAPDTENIKYEQL

-840 FAAVDYIGSE
+840 FAAVDES
-850 EVLYIPENITEVAPD
+850 
-865 AVQGLLTLKMVIFGD
+865 
-880 KVTTVGDRA
+880 
-889 FVGNPYLVSVI
+889 
-900 FGTGIDHIGDDAFSM
+900 
-915 ATYLIDIHFPNAE
+915 
-928 KAPSYIGKNAFY
+928 GK
-940 RLDGI
+940 G
-945 ALVPSTTEWGGLMTV
+945 
-960 YVGGSFW
+960 
-967 GDASPSAY
+967 SAY
-975 VTLFNVNNKAQDKD
+975 ISFPD
-989 GNEVGAYSNDYSD
+989 G
-1002 FVTIASEAGTDKKGK
+1002 
-1017 TYNLADGNKLFLSGG
+1017 SGG
-1032 DSAILFV
+1032 FV
-1039 EADGV
+1039 
-1044 TRRIWGAYRYDDYE
+1044 
-1058 KITFRAG
+1058 
-1065 FTVDGEAV
+1065 
-1073 LYYGKPSGDDFVL
+1073 
-1086 RDKVFG
+1086 
-1092 AYDDGYITVV
+1092 
-1102 FDGYGAAS
+1102 
-1110 VVINAELSDGTY
+1110 
-1122 TLNGN
+1122 
-1127 EITFAGI
+1127 AGI
-1134 DGLAS
+1134 DGAYTAVVFGNADGETVYVEYTFTADFFAQGFEALAQDGYASFVFRYYPAMGNYFFVFDSSEQENYVIDDGESRIEFSVNGDGTAWLNSLLCAVTRDGDEFVLTTASGARGVVRVVGDGTAQLAS
-1139 ASFIPSETQE
+1139 SERGTYFALADGTPTLEKEMLFLDGFGGATMQRYVAATETSESRIEDVASGTYVRLDSASGYYEYGVSFADGGYENFRFAYGTITVGNSAVAVYILYDESREESFET
-1149 NSSKLT
+1149 SDGGT
-1155 LTYGGSSH
+1155 LLIDAYGQATFEDASG
-1163 TLTYTGKEKG
+1163 EKRAAIA
-1173 SYYDLKLGAKIE
+1173 SRAADTVIE
-1185 LDGKNID
+1185 GRELMRVRVLDADGKNYGAEKTYAVSEENGKKRLLPVD
-1192 NEGGTAKIYFKHQE
+1192 GGLGVYFL
-1206 YERKYKLEG
+1206 LEG
-1215 TKLYIIWIEGT
+1215 DKIL
-1226 DGSEDVLWNWSFN
+1226 SES
-1239 SSTRKITGYWNYHL
+1239 K
-1253 DEYEYYFEFGLLAEG
+1253 
-1268 EEKGAYTSA
+1268 
-1277 AGDKLTLDGF
+1277 
-1287 FVAEYT
+1287 
-1293 PASGQAEKWNY
+1293 
-1304 FMMSDV
+1304 
-1310 SVLLTSGE
+1310 
-1318 SYKLL
+1318 L
-1323 VLDDA
+1323 VLDGLGGGVLYCG
-1328 SFTETEVT
+1328 ETQSEVKGT
-1336 ETSVAGQYY
+1336 YTA
-1345 VAERS
+1345 AERENEWIFRPDGTEAES
-1350 YKVWLDGNGNMLY
+1350 FRFALMRGVPTTEGESFDLFAVYAEQWECTLLSADWEVAAFGGYGSGTFIDRLGRVFSVYCEIVDENTVRIYGAAFGEMWLTADFLSGTFELY
-1363 DSNMSVYTYV
+1363 D
-1373 VEGNVFKLT
+1373 
-1382 SYDDSGTPHVHEGK
+1382 
-1396 FALETDGYIETAF
+1396 
-1409 YSYGYSYLRLFKE
+1409 
-1422 KLEYTTVSFKLDDK
+1422 
-1436 SYTLAIFE
+1436 
-1444 NKFVYAYQ
+1444 
-1452 YGQAIAYTG
+1452 QAPA
-1461 SVADYAAA
+1461 
-1469 KAAIAAKE
+1469 E
-1477 DFEVT
+1477 
-1482 LDGTVYTA
+1482 
-1490 SYDSDSWAWTFTPKS
+1490 

>member
-25 LVFASCETGKT
+25 LVFAACETGKT

-51 IKAKAGDKIQLP
+51 IKAKAGDKIDLP

-453 SESVRF
+453 SESIRF

-561 ADDTRGEYAIEDLS
+561 ADDTRGEYAIEDLN

-696 GDAKIYHFAA
+696 EDAKIYHFAA
-706 EWFAPDTENIKYEQL
+706 DWFAPDTENIKYEQL

-761 CDGFGKGSL
+761 CNGFGKGSL

-825 TELENRLPEQ
+825 TDLENRLPEQ

-840 FAAVDYIGSE
+840 FAAVDES
-850 EVLYIPENITEVAPD
+850 
-865 AVQGLLTLKMVIFGD
+865 
-880 KVTTVGDRA
+880 
-889 FVGNPYLVSVI
+889 
-900 FGTGIDHIGDDAFSM
+900 
-915 ATYLIDIHFPNAE
+915 
-928 KAPSYIGKNAFY
+928 GK
-940 RLDGI
+940 G
-945 ALVPSTTEWGGLMTV
+945 
-960 YVGGSFW
+960 
-967 GDASPSAY
+967 SAY
-975 VTLFNVNNKAQDKD
+975 ISFPD
-989 GNEVGAYSNDYSD
+989 G
-1002 FVTIASEAGTDKKGK
+1002 
-1017 TYNLADGNKLFLSGG
+1017 SGG
-1032 DSAILFV
+1032 FV
-1039 EADGV
+1039 
-1044 TRRIWGAYRYDDYE
+1044 
-1058 KITFRAG
+1058 
-1065 FTVDGEAV
+1065 
-1073 LYYGKPSGDDFVL
+1073 
-1086 RDKVFG
+1086 
-1092 AYDDGYITVV
+1092 
-1102 FDGYGAAS
+1102 
-1110 VVINAELSDGTY
+1110 
-1122 TLNGN
+1122 
-1127 EITFAGI
+1127 AGI
-1134 DGLAS
+1134 DGAYTAVVFGNADGETVYVEYIFTADFFAQGFEALAQDGYASFVFRYYPAMGNYFFVFDSSEQENYVIDDGESRIEFSVNGDGTAWLNSLLCAVTRDGDEFVLTTASGARGVVRVVGDGTAQLAS
-1139 ASFIPSETQE
+1139 SERGTYFALADGTPTLEKEMLFLDGFGGATMQRYVAATETSESRIEDVASGTYVRLDSASGYYEYDVSFADGGYENFRFAYGTITVGNSAVAVYILYDESQEESFET
-1149 NSSKLT
+1149 SDGGT
-1155 LTYGGSSH
+1155 LLIDAYGQATFEDASG
-1163 TLTYTGKEKG
+1163 EKRAAIA
-1173 SYYDLKLGAKIE
+1173 SRAADTVIE
-1185 LDGKNID
+1185 GRELMRVRVLDADGKNYGAEKTYAVSEENGKKRLLPVD
-1192 NEGGTAKIYFKHQE
+1192 GGLGVYFL
-1206 YERKYKLEG
+1206 LEG
-1215 TKLYIIWIEGT
+1215 DKILSESKLVLDGLGGGVLYCGETQSEVKGT
-1226 DGSEDVLWNWSFN
+1226 
-1239 SSTRKITGYWNYHL
+1239 
-1253 DEYEYYFEFGLLAEG
+1253 
-1268 EEKGAYTSA
+1268 YTSA
-1277 AGDKLTLDGF
+1277 ERENEWIFRPDGTE
-1287 FVAEYT
+1287 AESFRFALMRGVPT
-1293 PASGQAEKWNY
+1293 TE
-1304 FMMSDV
+1304 
-1310 SVLLTSGE
+1310 GE
-1318 SYKLL
+1318 SFDLFAVYAEQWECTLL
-1323 VLDDA
+1323 SADW
-1328 SFTETEVT
+1328 EVAAFGGYGSGT
-1336 ETSVAGQYY
+1336 FIDRLGRVFSVYCEIVDENTVRIYGAAFG
-1345 VAERS
+1345 EM
-1350 YKVWLDGNGNMLY
+1350 WLTADFLSGTFELY
-1363 DSNMSVYTYV
+1363 D
-1373 VEGNVFKLT
+1373 
-1382 SYDDSGTPHVHEGK
+1382 
-1396 FALETDGYIETAF
+1396 
-1409 YSYGYSYLRLFKE
+1409 
-1422 KLEYTTVSFKLDDK
+1422 
-1436 SYTLAIFE
+1436 
-1444 NKFVYAYQ
+1444 
-1452 YGQAIAYTG
+1452 QAPA
-1461 SVADYAAA
+1461 
-1469 KAAIAAKE
+1469 E
-1477 DFEVT
+1477 
-1482 LDGTVYTA
+1482 
-1490 SYDSDSWAWTFTPKS
+1490 

>member
-25 LVFASCETGKT
+25 LVFAACETGKT

-51 IKAKAGDKIQLP
+51 IKAKAGDKIDLP

-283 HTVSESMFTV
+283 HTVSKSLFTV

-310 YAAGDEISQVKGTI
+310 YAEGDEISQVKGTI

-453 SESVRF
+453 SESIRF

-561 ADDTRGEYAIEDLS
+561 ADDTRGEYAIEDLN

-696 GDAKIYHFAA
+696 EDAKIYHFAA
-706 EWFAPDTENIKYEQL
+706 DWFAPDTENIKYEQL

-761 CDGFGKGSL
+761 CNGFGKGSL

-840 FAAVDYIGSE
+840 FAAVDES
-850 EVLYIPENITEVAPD
+850 
-865 AVQGLLTLKMVIFGD
+865 
-880 KVTTVGDRA
+880 
-889 FVGNPYLVSVI
+889 
-900 FGTGIDHIGDDAFSM
+900 
-915 ATYLIDIHFPNAE
+915 
-928 KAPSYIGKNAFY
+928 GK
-940 RLDGI
+940 G
-945 ALVPSTTEWGGLMTV
+945 
-960 YVGGSFW
+960 
-967 GDASPSAY
+967 SAY
-975 VTLFNVNNKAQDKD
+975 ISFPD
-989 GNEVGAYSNDYSD
+989 G
-1002 FVTIASEAGTDKKGK
+1002 
-1017 TYNLADGNKLFLSGG
+1017 SGG
-1032 DSAILFV
+1032 FV
-1039 EADGV
+1039 
-1044 TRRIWGAYRYDDYE
+1044 
-1058 KITFRAG
+1058 
-1065 FTVDGEAV
+1065 
-1073 LYYGKPSGDDFVL
+1073 
-1086 RDKVFG
+1086 
-1092 AYDDGYITVV
+1092 
-1102 FDGYGAAS
+1102 
-1110 VVINAELSDGTY
+1110 
-1122 TLNGN
+1122 
-1127 EITFAGI
+1127 AGI
-1134 DGLAS
+1134 DGAYTAVVFGNADGETVYVEYIFTADFFAQGFEALAQDGYASFVFRYYPAMGNYFFVFDSSEQENYVIDDGESRIEFSVNGDGTAWLNSLLCAVTRDGDEFVLTTASGARGVVRVVGDGTAQLAS
-1139 ASFIPSETQE
+1139 SERGTYFALADGTPTLEKEMLFLDGFGGATMQRYVAATETSESRIEDVASGTYVRLDSASGYYEYDVSFADGGYENFRFAYGTITVGNSAVAVYILYDESREETFE
-1149 NSSKLT
+1149 TSDGGT
-1155 LTYGGSSH
+1155 LLIDAYGQATFEDASG
-1163 TLTYTGKEKG
+1163 EKRAAIA
-1173 SYYDLKLGAKIE
+1173 SRAADTVIE
-1185 LDGKNID
+1185 GRELMRVRVLDADGKNYGAEKTYAVSEENGKKRLLPVD
-1192 NEGGTAKIYFKHQE
+1192 GGLGVYFL
-1206 YERKYKLEG
+1206 LEG
-1215 TKLYIIWIEGT
+1215 DKIL
-1226 DGSEDVLWNWSFN
+1226 SES
-1239 SSTRKITGYWNYHL
+1239 K
-1253 DEYEYYFEFGLLAEG
+1253 
-1268 EEKGAYTSA
+1268 
-1277 AGDKLTLDGF
+1277 
-1287 FVAEYT
+1287 
-1293 PASGQAEKWNY
+1293 
-1304 FMMSDV
+1304 
-1310 SVLLTSGE
+1310 
-1318 SYKLL
+1318 L
-1323 VLDDA
+1323 VLDGLGGGVLYCGETQSEVKGTYTAAERENEWIFRPDG
-1328 SFTETEVT
+1328 TETESFRFALMRGVPTT
-1336 ETSVAGQYY
+1336 ERESFDLFAVYAEQWECTLLSADWEVAAFGGYGSGTFIDRLGRVFSVYCEIVDENTVRIYGAAFG
-1345 VAERS
+1345 EM
-1350 YKVWLDGNGNMLY
+1350 WLTADFLSGTFELY
-1363 DSNMSVYTYV
+1363 D
-1373 VEGNVFKLT
+1373 
-1382 SYDDSGTPHVHEGK
+1382 
-1396 FALETDGYIETAF
+1396 
-1409 YSYGYSYLRLFKE
+1409 
-1422 KLEYTTVSFKLDDK
+1422 
-1436 SYTLAIFE
+1436 
-1444 NKFVYAYQ
+1444 
-1452 YGQAIAYTG
+1452 QAPA
-1461 SVADYAAA
+1461 
-1469 KAAIAAKE
+1469 E
-1477 DFEVT
+1477 
-1482 LDGTVYTA
+1482 
-1490 SYDSDSWAWTFTPKS
+1490 

>member
-25 LVFASCETGKT
+25 LVFAACETGKT

-51 IKAKAGDKIQLP
+51 IKAKAGDKIDLP

-283 HTVSESMFTV
+283 HTVSESLFTV

-399 DGDMTL
+399 DSDMTL

-561 ADDTRGEYAIEDLS
+561 ADDTRGEYAIEDLN

-592 EGAERREVDYVYYR
+592 EGTERREVDYVYYR

-679 MTNGRWQRVVT
+679 MTNGRWQRVIT

-696 GDAKIYHFAA
+696 EDAKIYHFAA
-706 EWFAPDTENIKYEQL
+706 DWFAPDTENIKYEQL

-840 FAAVDYIGSE
+840 FAAVDGS
-850 EVLYIPENITEVAPD
+850 
-865 AVQGLLTLKMVIFGD
+865 
-880 KVTTVGDRA
+880 
-889 FVGNPYLVSVI
+889 
-900 FGTGIDHIGDDAFSM
+900 
-915 ATYLIDIHFPNAE
+915 
-928 KAPSYIGKNAFY
+928 GK
-940 RLDGI
+940 G
-945 ALVPSTTEWGGLMTV
+945 
-960 YVGGSFW
+960 
-967 GDASPSAY
+967 SAY
-975 VTLFNVNNKAQDKD
+975 ISFPD
-989 GNEVGAYSNDYSD
+989 G
-1002 FVTIASEAGTDKKGK
+1002 
-1017 TYNLADGNKLFLSGG
+1017 SGG
-1032 DSAILFV
+1032 FV
-1039 EADGV
+1039 
-1044 TRRIWGAYRYDDYE
+1044 
-1058 KITFRAG
+1058 
-1065 FTVDGEAV
+1065 
-1073 LYYGKPSGDDFVL
+1073 
-1086 RDKVFG
+1086 
-1092 AYDDGYITVV
+1092 
-1102 FDGYGAAS
+1102 
-1110 VVINAELSDGTY
+1110 
-1122 TLNGN
+1122 
-1127 EITFAGI
+1127 AGI
-1134 DGLAS
+1134 DGAYTAVVFGNADGETVYVEYTFTADFFAQGFEALAQDGYASFVFRYYPAMGNYFFVFDSSEQENYVIDDGESRIEFSVNGDGTAWLNSLLCAVTRDGDEFVLTTASGARGVVRVVGDGTAQLAS
-1139 ASFIPSETQE
+1139 SERGTYFALADGTPTLEKEMLFLDGFGGATMQRYVAATETSKSRIEDVASG
-1149 NSSKLT
+1149 
-1155 LTYGGSSH
+1155 TYVRLDSASGYYEYDVSFAD
-1163 TLTYTGKEKG
+1163 G
-1173 SYYDLKLGAKIE
+1173 SYENFRFAYGTITVGNSAVAVYILYDESREETFETSDGGMLLIDAYGQATFEDASGEKRAAIASRAADTVIE
-1185 LDGKNID
+1185 GRELMRVRVLDADGKNYGAEKTYAVSEENGKKRLLPVD
-1192 NEGGTAKIYFKHQE
+1192 GGLGVYFL
-1206 YERKYKLEG
+1206 LEG
-1215 TKLYIIWIEGT
+1215 DKIL
-1226 DGSEDVLWNWSFN
+1226 SES
-1239 SSTRKITGYWNYHL
+1239 K
-1253 DEYEYYFEFGLLAEG
+1253 
-1268 EEKGAYTSA
+1268 
-1277 AGDKLTLDGF
+1277 
-1287 FVAEYT
+1287 
-1293 PASGQAEKWNY
+1293 
-1304 FMMSDV
+1304 
-1310 SVLLTSGE
+1310 
-1318 SYKLL
+1318 L
-1323 VLDDA
+1323 VLDGLGGGVLYCGETQSEVKGTYTAAERENEWIFRPDD
-1328 SFTETEVT
+1328 TETESFRFALMRGVPTT
-1336 ETSVAGQYY
+1336 EGESFDLFAVYAEQWECTLLSADWEVAAFGGYGSGTFIDRLGRVFSVYCEIVDENTVRIYGAAFG
-1345 VAERS
+1345 EM
-1350 YKVWLDGNGNMLY
+1350 WLTADFLSDTFELY
-1363 DSNMSVYTYV
+1363 D
-1373 VEGNVFKLT
+1373 
-1382 SYDDSGTPHVHEGK
+1382 
-1396 FALETDGYIETAF
+1396 
-1409 YSYGYSYLRLFKE
+1409 
-1422 KLEYTTVSFKLDDK
+1422 
-1436 SYTLAIFE
+1436 
-1444 NKFVYAYQ
+1444 
-1452 YGQAIAYTG
+1452 QAPA
-1461 SVADYAAA
+1461 
-1469 KAAIAAKE
+1469 E
-1477 DFEVT
+1477 
-1482 LDGTVYTA
+1482 
-1490 SYDSDSWAWTFTPKS
+1490 

>member
-840 FAAVDYIGSE
+840 FAAVDGS
-850 EVLYIPENITEVAPD
+850 
-865 AVQGLLTLKMVIFGD
+865 
-880 KVTTVGDRA
+880 
-889 FVGNPYLVSVI
+889 
-900 FGTGIDHIGDDAFSM
+900 
-915 ATYLIDIHFPNAE
+915 
-928 KAPSYIGKNAFY
+928 GK
-940 RLDGI
+940 G
-945 ALVPSTTEWGGLMTV
+945 
-960 YVGGSFW
+960 
-967 GDASPSAY
+967 SAY
-975 VTLFNVNNKAQDKD
+975 ISFPD
-989 GNEVGAYSNDYSD
+989 G
-1002 FVTIASEAGTDKKGK
+1002 
-1017 TYNLADGNKLFLSGG
+1017 SGG
-1032 DSAILFV
+1032 FV
-1039 EADGV
+1039 
-1044 TRRIWGAYRYDDYE
+1044 
-1058 KITFRAG
+1058 
-1065 FTVDGEAV
+1065 
-1073 LYYGKPSGDDFVL
+1073 
-1086 RDKVFG
+1086 
-1092 AYDDGYITVV
+1092 
-1102 FDGYGAAS
+1102 
-1110 VVINAELSDGTY
+1110 
-1122 TLNGN
+1122 
-1127 EITFAGI
+1127 AGI
-1134 DGLAS
+1134 DGAYTAVVFGNADGETVYVEYTFTADFFAQGFEALAQDGYASFVFRYYPAMGNYFFVFDSSEQENYVIDDGESRIEFSVNGDGTAWLNSLLCAVTRDGDEFVLTTASGARGVVRVVGDGTAQLAS
-1139 ASFIPSETQE
+1139 SERGTYFALADGTPTLEKEMLFLDGFGGATMQRYVAATETSESRIEDVASGTYVRLDSASGYYEYDVSFADGGYENFRFAYGTITVGNSAVAVYILYDESQEESFET
-1149 NSSKLT
+1149 SDGGT
-1155 LTYGGSSH
+1155 LLIDAYGQATFEDASG
-1163 TLTYTGKEKG
+1163 GKRAAIA
-1173 SYYDLKLGAKIE
+1173 SRAADTVIE
-1185 LDGKNID
+1185 GRELMRVRVLDADGKNYGAEKTYAVSEENGKKRLLPVD
-1192 NEGGTAKIYFKHQE
+1192 GGLGVYFL
-1206 YERKYKLEG
+1206 LEG
-1215 TKLYIIWIEGT
+1215 DKILSESKLVLDGLGGGVLYCGETQSEVKGT
-1226 DGSEDVLWNWSFN
+1226 
-1239 SSTRKITGYWNYHL
+1239 
-1253 DEYEYYFEFGLLAEG
+1253 
-1268 EEKGAYTSA
+1268 YTSA
-1277 AGDKLTLDGF
+1277 ERENEWIFRPDGTE
-1287 FVAEYT
+1287 AESFRFALMRGVPT
-1293 PASGQAEKWNY
+1293 TE
-1304 FMMSDV
+1304 
-1310 SVLLTSGE
+1310 GE
-1318 SYKLL
+1318 SFDLFAVYAEQWECTLL
-1323 VLDDA
+1323 SADW
-1328 SFTETEVT
+1328 EVAAFGGYGSGT
-1336 ETSVAGQYY
+1336 FIDRLGRVFSVYCEIVDENTVRIYGAAFG
-1345 VAERS
+1345 EM
-1350 YKVWLDGNGNMLY
+1350 WLTADFLSGTFELY
-1363 DSNMSVYTYV
+1363 D
-1373 VEGNVFKLT
+1373 
-1382 SYDDSGTPHVHEGK
+1382 
-1396 FALETDGYIETAF
+1396 
-1409 YSYGYSYLRLFKE
+1409 
-1422 KLEYTTVSFKLDDK
+1422 
-1436 SYTLAIFE
+1436 
-1444 NKFVYAYQ
+1444 
-1452 YGQAIAYTG
+1452 QAPA
-1461 SVADYAAA
+1461 
-1469 KAAIAAKE
+1469 E
-1477 DFEVT
+1477 
-1482 LDGTVYTA
+1482 
-1490 SYDSDSWAWTFTPKS
+1490 

>member
-25 LVFASCETGKT
+25 LVFAACETGKT

-51 IKAKAGDKIQLP
+51 IKAKAGDKIDLP

-840 FAAVDYIGSE
+840 FAAVDES
-850 EVLYIPENITEVAPD
+850 
-865 AVQGLLTLKMVIFGD
+865 
-880 KVTTVGDRA
+880 
-889 FVGNPYLVSVI
+889 
-900 FGTGIDHIGDDAFSM
+900 
-915 ATYLIDIHFPNAE
+915 
-928 KAPSYIGKNAFY
+928 GK
-940 RLDGI
+940 G
-945 ALVPSTTEWGGLMTV
+945 
-960 YVGGSFW
+960 
-967 GDASPSAY
+967 SAY
-975 VTLFNVNNKAQDKD
+975 ISFPD
-989 GNEVGAYSNDYSD
+989 G
-1002 FVTIASEAGTDKKGK
+1002 
-1017 TYNLADGNKLFLSGG
+1017 SGG
-1032 DSAILFV
+1032 FV
-1039 EADGV
+1039 
-1044 TRRIWGAYRYDDYE
+1044 
-1058 KITFRAG
+1058 
-1065 FTVDGEAV
+1065 
-1073 LYYGKPSGDDFVL
+1073 
-1086 RDKVFG
+1086 
-1092 AYDDGYITVV
+1092 
-1102 FDGYGAAS
+1102 
-1110 VVINAELSDGTY
+1110 
-1122 TLNGN
+1122 
-1127 EITFAGI
+1127 AGI
-1134 DGLAS
+1134 DGAYTAVVFGNADGETVYVEYTFTADFFAQGFEALAQDGYASFVFRYYPAMGNYFFVFDSSEQENYVIDDGESRIEFSVNGDGTAWLNSLLCAVTRDGDEFVLTTASGARGVVRVVGDGTAQLAS
-1139 ASFIPSETQE
+1139 SERGTYFALADGTPTLEKEMLFLDGFGGATMQRYVAATETSESRIEDVASGTYVRLDSASGYYEYDVSFADGGYENFRFAYGTITVGNSAVAVYILYDESQEESFET
-1149 NSSKLT
+1149 SDGGT
-1155 LTYGGSSH
+1155 LLIDAYGQATFEDASG
-1163 TLTYTGKEKG
+1163 EKRAAIA
-1173 SYYDLKLGAKIE
+1173 SRAADTVIE
-1185 LDGKNID
+1185 GRELMRVRVLDADGKNYGAEKTYAVSEENGKKRLLPVD
-1192 NEGGTAKIYFKHQE
+1192 GGLGVYFL
-1206 YERKYKLEG
+1206 LEG
-1215 TKLYIIWIEGT
+1215 DKIL
-1226 DGSEDVLWNWSFN
+1226 SES
-1239 SSTRKITGYWNYHL
+1239 K
-1253 DEYEYYFEFGLLAEG
+1253 
-1268 EEKGAYTSA
+1268 
-1277 AGDKLTLDGF
+1277 
-1287 FVAEYT
+1287 
-1293 PASGQAEKWNY
+1293 
-1304 FMMSDV
+1304 
-1310 SVLLTSGE
+1310 
-1318 SYKLL
+1318 L
-1323 VLDDA
+1323 VLDGLGGGVLYCGETQSEVKGTYTAAERENEWIFRPDG
-1328 SFTETEVT
+1328 TETESFRFALMRGVPTT
-1336 ETSVAGQYY
+1336 ERESFDLFAVYAEQWECTLLSADWEVAAFGGYGSGTFIDRLGRVFSVYCEIVDENTVRIYGAAFG
-1345 VAERS
+1345 EM
-1350 YKVWLDGNGNMLY
+1350 WLTADFLSGTFELY
-1363 DSNMSVYTYV
+1363 D
-1373 VEGNVFKLT
+1373 
-1382 SYDDSGTPHVHEGK
+1382 
-1396 FALETDGYIETAF
+1396 
-1409 YSYGYSYLRLFKE
+1409 
-1422 KLEYTTVSFKLDDK
+1422 
-1436 SYTLAIFE
+1436 
-1444 NKFVYAYQ
+1444 
-1452 YGQAIAYTG
+1452 QAPA
-1461 SVADYAAA
+1461 
-1469 KAAIAAKE
+1469 E
-1477 DFEVT
+1477 
-1482 LDGTVYTA
+1482 
-1490 SYDSDSWAWTFTPKS
+1490 

>member
-25 LVFASCETGKT
+25 LVFAACETGKT

-51 IKAKAGDKIQLP
+51 IKAKAGDKIDLP

-592 EGAERREVDYVYYR
+592 EGTERREVDYVYYR

-679 MTNGRWQRVVT
+679 MTNGRWQRVIT

-696 GDAKIYHFAA
+696 EDAKIYHFAA
-706 EWFAPDTENIKYEQL
+706 DWFAPDTENIKYEQL

-840 FAAVDYIGSE
+840 FAAVDGS
-850 EVLYIPENITEVAPD
+850 
-865 AVQGLLTLKMVIFGD
+865 
-880 KVTTVGDRA
+880 
-889 FVGNPYLVSVI
+889 
-900 FGTGIDHIGDDAFSM
+900 
-915 ATYLIDIHFPNAE
+915 
-928 KAPSYIGKNAFY
+928 GK
-940 RLDGI
+940 G
-945 ALVPSTTEWGGLMTV
+945 
-960 YVGGSFW
+960 
-967 GDASPSAY
+967 SAY
-975 VTLFNVNNKAQDKD
+975 ISFPD
-989 GNEVGAYSNDYSD
+989 G
-1002 FVTIASEAGTDKKGK
+1002 
-1017 TYNLADGNKLFLSGG
+1017 SGG
-1032 DSAILFV
+1032 FV
-1039 EADGV
+1039 
-1044 TRRIWGAYRYDDYE
+1044 
-1058 KITFRAG
+1058 
-1065 FTVDGEAV
+1065 
-1073 LYYGKPSGDDFVL
+1073 
-1086 RDKVFG
+1086 
-1092 AYDDGYITVV
+1092 
-1102 FDGYGAAS
+1102 
-1110 VVINAELSDGTY
+1110 
-1122 TLNGN
+1122 
-1127 EITFAGI
+1127 AGI
-1134 DGLAS
+1134 DGAYTAVVFGNADGETVYVEYTFTADFFAQGFEALAQDGYASFVFRYYPAMGNYFFVFDSSEQENYVIDDGESRIEFSVNGDGTAWLNSLLCAVTRDGDEFVLTTASGARGVVRVVGDGTAQLAS
-1139 ASFIPSETQE
+1139 SERGTYFALADGTPTLEKEMLFLDGFGGATMQRYVAATETSKSRIEDVASG
-1149 NSSKLT
+1149 
-1155 LTYGGSSH
+1155 TYVRLDSASGYYEYDVSFAD
-1163 TLTYTGKEKG
+1163 G
-1173 SYYDLKLGAKIE
+1173 SYENFRFAYGTITVGNSAVAVYILYDESREETFETSDGGMLLIDAYGQATFEDASGEKRAAIASRAADTLIE
-1185 LDGKNID
+1185 GRELMRVRVLDADGKNYGAEKTYAVSEENGKKRLLPVD
-1192 NEGGTAKIYFKHQE
+1192 GGLGVYFL
-1206 YERKYKLEG
+1206 LEG
-1215 TKLYIIWIEGT
+1215 DKIL
-1226 DGSEDVLWNWSFN
+1226 SES
-1239 SSTRKITGYWNYHL
+1239 K
-1253 DEYEYYFEFGLLAEG
+1253 
-1268 EEKGAYTSA
+1268 
-1277 AGDKLTLDGF
+1277 
-1287 FVAEYT
+1287 
-1293 PASGQAEKWNY
+1293 
-1304 FMMSDV
+1304 
-1310 SVLLTSGE
+1310 
-1318 SYKLL
+1318 L
-1323 VLDDA
+1323 VLDGLGGGVLYCGETQSEVKGTYTAAERENEWIFRPDD
-1328 SFTETEVT
+1328 TETESFRFALMRGVPTT
-1336 ETSVAGQYY
+1336 EGESFDLFAVYAEQWECTLLSADWEVAAFGGYGSGTFIDRLGRVFSVYCEIVDENTVRIYGAAFG
-1345 VAERS
+1345 EM
-1350 YKVWLDGNGNMLY
+1350 WLTADFLSDTFELY
-1363 DSNMSVYTYV
+1363 D
-1373 VEGNVFKLT
+1373 
-1382 SYDDSGTPHVHEGK
+1382 
-1396 FALETDGYIETAF
+1396 
-1409 YSYGYSYLRLFKE
+1409 
-1422 KLEYTTVSFKLDDK
+1422 
-1436 SYTLAIFE
+1436 
-1444 NKFVYAYQ
+1444 
-1452 YGQAIAYTG
+1452 QAPA
-1461 SVADYAAA
+1461 
-1469 KAAIAAKE
+1469 E
-1477 DFEVT
+1477 
-1482 LDGTVYTA
+1482 
-1490 SYDSDSWAWTFTPKS
+1490 

>member
-25 LVFASCETGKT
+25 LVFAACETGKT

-51 IKAKAGDKIQLP
+51 IKAKAGDKIDLP

-283 HTVSESMFTV
+283 HTVSESLFTV

-399 DGDMTL
+399 DSDMTL

-679 MTNGRWQRVVT
+679 MTNGRWQRVIT

-696 GDAKIYHFAA
+696 EDAKIYHFAA
-706 EWFAPDTENIKYEQL
+706 DWFAPDTENIKYEQL

-840 FAAVDYIGSE
+840 FAAVDGS
-850 EVLYIPENITEVAPD
+850 
-865 AVQGLLTLKMVIFGD
+865 
-880 KVTTVGDRA
+880 
-889 FVGNPYLVSVI
+889 
-900 FGTGIDHIGDDAFSM
+900 
-915 ATYLIDIHFPNAE
+915 
-928 KAPSYIGKNAFY
+928 GK
-940 RLDGI
+940 G
-945 ALVPSTTEWGGLMTV
+945 
-960 YVGGSFW
+960 
-967 GDASPSAY
+967 SAY
-975 VTLFNVNNKAQDKD
+975 ISFPD
-989 GNEVGAYSNDYSD
+989 G
-1002 FVTIASEAGTDKKGK
+1002 
-1017 TYNLADGNKLFLSGG
+1017 SGG
-1032 DSAILFV
+1032 FV
-1039 EADGV
+1039 
-1044 TRRIWGAYRYDDYE
+1044 
-1058 KITFRAG
+1058 
-1065 FTVDGEAV
+1065 
-1073 LYYGKPSGDDFVL
+1073 
-1086 RDKVFG
+1086 
-1092 AYDDGYITVV
+1092 
-1102 FDGYGAAS
+1102 
-1110 VVINAELSDGTY
+1110 
-1122 TLNGN
+1122 
-1127 EITFAGI
+1127 AGI
-1134 DGLAS
+1134 DGAYTAVVFGNADGETVYVEYTFTADFFAQGFEALAQDGYASFVFRYYPAMGNYFFVFDSSEQENYVIDDGESRIEFSVNGDGTAWLNSLLCAVTRDGDEFVLTTASGARGVVRVVGDGTAQLAS
-1139 ASFIPSETQE
+1139 SERGTYFALADGTPTLEKEMLFLDGFGGATMQRYVAATETSKSRIEDVASG
-1149 NSSKLT
+1149 
-1155 LTYGGSSH
+1155 TYVRLDSASGYYEYDVSFAD
-1163 TLTYTGKEKG
+1163 G
-1173 SYYDLKLGAKIE
+1173 SYENFRFAYGTITVGNSAVAVYILYDESREETFETSDGGMLLIDAYGQATFEDASGEKRAAIASRAADTLIE
-1185 LDGKNID
+1185 GRELMRVRVLDADGKNYGAEKTYAVSEENGKKRLLPVD
-1192 NEGGTAKIYFKHQE
+1192 GGLGVYFL
-1206 YERKYKLEG
+1206 LEG
-1215 TKLYIIWIEGT
+1215 DKIL
-1226 DGSEDVLWNWSFN
+1226 SES
-1239 SSTRKITGYWNYHL
+1239 K
-1253 DEYEYYFEFGLLAEG
+1253 
-1268 EEKGAYTSA
+1268 
-1277 AGDKLTLDGF
+1277 
-1287 FVAEYT
+1287 
-1293 PASGQAEKWNY
+1293 
-1304 FMMSDV
+1304 
-1310 SVLLTSGE
+1310 
-1318 SYKLL
+1318 L
-1323 VLDDA
+1323 VLDGLGGGVLYCG
-1328 SFTETEVT
+1328 ETQSEVKGT
-1336 ETSVAGQYY
+1336 YTA
-1345 VAERS
+1345 AERKNEWIFRPDGTEAES
-1350 YKVWLDGNGNMLY
+1350 FRFALMRGVPTTEGESFDLFAVYAEQWECTLLSADWEVAAFGGYGSGTFIDRLGRVFSVYCEIVDENTVRIYGAAFGEMWLTADFLSGTFELY
-1363 DSNMSVYTYV
+1363 D
-1373 VEGNVFKLT
+1373 
-1382 SYDDSGTPHVHEGK
+1382 
-1396 FALETDGYIETAF
+1396 
-1409 YSYGYSYLRLFKE
+1409 
-1422 KLEYTTVSFKLDDK
+1422 
-1436 SYTLAIFE
+1436 
-1444 NKFVYAYQ
+1444 
-1452 YGQAIAYTG
+1452 QAPA
-1461 SVADYAAA
+1461 
-1469 KAAIAAKE
+1469 E
-1477 DFEVT
+1477 
-1482 LDGTVYTA
+1482 
-1490 SYDSDSWAWTFTPKS
+1490 

>member
-252 ADGYVYYFVNTPQG
+252 ADGYVYYFVNTPLG

-283 HTVSESMFTV
+283 HTVSKSLFTV

-310 YAAGDEISQVKGTI
+310 YAEGDEISQVKGTI

-453 SESVRF
+453 SESIRF

-561 ADDTRGEYAIEDLS
+561 ADDTRGEYAIEDLN

-696 GDAKIYHFAA
+696 EDAKIYHFAA
-706 EWFAPDTENIKYEQL
+706 DWFAPDTENIKYEQL

-761 CDGFGKGSL
+761 CNGFGKGSL

-840 FAAVDYIGSE
+840 FAAVDES
-850 EVLYIPENITEVAPD
+850 
-865 AVQGLLTLKMVIFGD
+865 
-880 KVTTVGDRA
+880 
-889 FVGNPYLVSVI
+889 
-900 FGTGIDHIGDDAFSM
+900 
-915 ATYLIDIHFPNAE
+915 
-928 KAPSYIGKNAFY
+928 GK
-940 RLDGI
+940 G
-945 ALVPSTTEWGGLMTV
+945 
-960 YVGGSFW
+960 
-967 GDASPSAY
+967 SAY
-975 VTLFNVNNKAQDKD
+975 ISFPD
-989 GNEVGAYSNDYSD
+989 G
-1002 FVTIASEAGTDKKGK
+1002 
-1017 TYNLADGNKLFLSGG
+1017 SGG
-1032 DSAILFV
+1032 FV
-1039 EADGV
+1039 
-1044 TRRIWGAYRYDDYE
+1044 
-1058 KITFRAG
+1058 
-1065 FTVDGEAV
+1065 
-1073 LYYGKPSGDDFVL
+1073 
-1086 RDKVFG
+1086 
-1092 AYDDGYITVV
+1092 
-1102 FDGYGAAS
+1102 
-1110 VVINAELSDGTY
+1110 
-1122 TLNGN
+1122 
-1127 EITFAGI
+1127 AGI
-1134 DGLAS
+1134 DGAYTAVVFGNADGETVYVEYIFTADFFAQGFEALAQDGYASFVFRYYPAMGNYFFVFDSSEQENYVIDDGESRIEFSVNGDGTAWLNSLLCAVTRDGDEFVLTTASGARGVVRVVGDGTAQLAS
-1139 ASFIPSETQE
+1139 SERGTYFALADGTPTLEKEMLFLDGFGGATMQRYVAATETSESRIEDVASGTYVRLDSASGYYEYGVSFADGGYE
-1149 NSSKLT
+1149 NFRFAYGTITVGNSAVAVYILYDESREESFEMSDGGT
-1155 LTYGGSSH
+1155 LLIDAYGQATFEDASG
-1163 TLTYTGKEKG
+1163 EKRAAIA
-1173 SYYDLKLGAKIE
+1173 SRAADTVIE
-1185 LDGKNID
+1185 GRELMRVRVLDADGKNYGAEKTYAVSEENGKKRLLPVD
-1192 NEGGTAKIYFKHQE
+1192 GGLGVYFL
-1206 YERKYKLEG
+1206 LEG
-1215 TKLYIIWIEGT
+1215 DKIL
-1226 DGSEDVLWNWSFN
+1226 SES
-1239 SSTRKITGYWNYHL
+1239 K
-1253 DEYEYYFEFGLLAEG
+1253 
-1268 EEKGAYTSA
+1268 
-1277 AGDKLTLDGF
+1277 
-1287 FVAEYT
+1287 
-1293 PASGQAEKWNY
+1293 
-1304 FMMSDV
+1304 
-1310 SVLLTSGE
+1310 
-1318 SYKLL
+1318 L
-1323 VLDDA
+1323 VLDGLGGGVLYCG
-1328 SFTETEVT
+1328 ETQSEVKGT
-1336 ETSVAGQYY
+1336 YTA
-1345 VAERS
+1345 AERENEWIFRPDGTEAES
-1350 YKVWLDGNGNMLY
+1350 FRFALMRGVPTTEGESFDLFAVYAEQWECTLLSADWEVAAFGGYGSGTFIDRLGRVFSVYCEIVDENTVRIYGAAFGEMWLTADFLSGTFELY
-1363 DSNMSVYTYV
+1363 D
-1373 VEGNVFKLT
+1373 
-1382 SYDDSGTPHVHEGK
+1382 
-1396 FALETDGYIETAF
+1396 
-1409 YSYGYSYLRLFKE
+1409 
-1422 KLEYTTVSFKLDDK
+1422 
-1436 SYTLAIFE
+1436 
-1444 NKFVYAYQ
+1444 
-1452 YGQAIAYTG
+1452 QAPA
-1461 SVADYAAA
+1461 
-1469 KAAIAAKE
+1469 E
-1477 DFEVT
+1477 
-1482 LDGTVYTA
+1482 
-1490 SYDSDSWAWTFTPKS
+1490 

>member
-25 LVFASCETGKT
+25 LVFAACETGKT

-51 IKAKAGDKIQLP
+51 IKAKAGDKIDLP

-679 MTNGRWQRVVT
+679 MTNGRWQRVIT

-696 GDAKIYHFAA
+696 EDAKIYHFAA
-706 EWFAPDTENIKYEQL
+706 DWFAPDTENIKYEQL

-840 FAAVDYIGSE
+840 FAAVDGS
-850 EVLYIPENITEVAPD
+850 
-865 AVQGLLTLKMVIFGD
+865 
-880 KVTTVGDRA
+880 
-889 FVGNPYLVSVI
+889 
-900 FGTGIDHIGDDAFSM
+900 
-915 ATYLIDIHFPNAE
+915 
-928 KAPSYIGKNAFY
+928 GK
-940 RLDGI
+940 G
-945 ALVPSTTEWGGLMTV
+945 
-960 YVGGSFW
+960 
-967 GDASPSAY
+967 SAY
-975 VTLFNVNNKAQDKD
+975 ISFPD
-989 GNEVGAYSNDYSD
+989 G
-1002 FVTIASEAGTDKKGK
+1002 
-1017 TYNLADGNKLFLSGG
+1017 SGG
-1032 DSAILFV
+1032 FV
-1039 EADGV
+1039 
-1044 TRRIWGAYRYDDYE
+1044 
-1058 KITFRAG
+1058 
-1065 FTVDGEAV
+1065 
-1073 LYYGKPSGDDFVL
+1073 
-1086 RDKVFG
+1086 
-1092 AYDDGYITVV
+1092 
-1102 FDGYGAAS
+1102 
-1110 VVINAELSDGTY
+1110 
-1122 TLNGN
+1122 
-1127 EITFAGI
+1127 AGI
-1134 DGLAS
+1134 DGAYTAVVFGNADGETVYVEYTFTADFFAQGFEALAQDGYASFVFRYYPAMGNYFFVFDSSEQENYVIDDGESRIEFSVNGDGTAWLNSLLCAVTRDGDEFVLTTASGARGVVRVVGDGTAQLAS
-1139 ASFIPSETQE
+1139 SERGTYFALADGTPTLEKEMLFLDGFGGATMQRYVAATETSESRIEDVASGTYVRLDSASGYYEYDVSFADGGYENFRFAYGTITVGNSAVAVYILYDESQEESFET
-1149 NSSKLT
+1149 SDGGT
-1155 LTYGGSSH
+1155 LLIDAYGQATFEDASG
-1163 TLTYTGKEKG
+1163 GKRAAIA
-1173 SYYDLKLGAKIE
+1173 SRAADTVIE
-1185 LDGKNID
+1185 GRELMRVRVLDADGKNYGAEKTYAVSEENGKKRLLPVD
-1192 NEGGTAKIYFKHQE
+1192 GGLGVYFL
-1206 YERKYKLEG
+1206 LEG
-1215 TKLYIIWIEGT
+1215 DKILSESKLVLDGLGGGVLYCGETQSEVKGT
-1226 DGSEDVLWNWSFN
+1226 
-1239 SSTRKITGYWNYHL
+1239 
-1253 DEYEYYFEFGLLAEG
+1253 
-1268 EEKGAYTSA
+1268 YTSA
-1277 AGDKLTLDGF
+1277 ERENEWIFRPDGTE
-1287 FVAEYT
+1287 AESFRFALMRGVPT
-1293 PASGQAEKWNY
+1293 TE
-1304 FMMSDV
+1304 
-1310 SVLLTSGE
+1310 GE
-1318 SYKLL
+1318 SFDLFAVYAEQWECTLL
-1323 VLDDA
+1323 SADW
-1328 SFTETEVT
+1328 EVAAFGGYGSGT
-1336 ETSVAGQYY
+1336 FIDRLGRVFSVYCEIVDENTVRIYGAAFG
-1345 VAERS
+1345 EM
-1350 YKVWLDGNGNMLY
+1350 WLTADFLSGTFELY
-1363 DSNMSVYTYV
+1363 D
-1373 VEGNVFKLT
+1373 
-1382 SYDDSGTPHVHEGK
+1382 
-1396 FALETDGYIETAF
+1396 
-1409 YSYGYSYLRLFKE
+1409 
-1422 KLEYTTVSFKLDDK
+1422 
-1436 SYTLAIFE
+1436 
-1444 NKFVYAYQ
+1444 
-1452 YGQAIAYTG
+1452 QAPA
-1461 SVADYAAA
+1461 
-1469 KAAIAAKE
+1469 E
-1477 DFEVT
+1477 
-1482 LDGTVYTA
+1482 
-1490 SYDSDSWAWTFTPKS
+1490 

>member
-840 FAAVDYIGSE
+840 FAAVDES
-850 EVLYIPENITEVAPD
+850 
-865 AVQGLLTLKMVIFGD
+865 
-880 KVTTVGDRA
+880 
-889 FVGNPYLVSVI
+889 
-900 FGTGIDHIGDDAFSM
+900 
-915 ATYLIDIHFPNAE
+915 
-928 KAPSYIGKNAFY
+928 GK
-940 RLDGI
+940 G
-945 ALVPSTTEWGGLMTV
+945 
-960 YVGGSFW
+960 
-967 GDASPSAY
+967 SAY
-975 VTLFNVNNKAQDKD
+975 ISFPD
-989 GNEVGAYSNDYSD
+989 G
-1002 FVTIASEAGTDKKGK
+1002 
-1017 TYNLADGNKLFLSGG
+1017 SGG
-1032 DSAILFV
+1032 FV
-1039 EADGV
+1039 
-1044 TRRIWGAYRYDDYE
+1044 
-1058 KITFRAG
+1058 
-1065 FTVDGEAV
+1065 
-1073 LYYGKPSGDDFVL
+1073 
-1086 RDKVFG
+1086 
-1092 AYDDGYITVV
+1092 
-1102 FDGYGAAS
+1102 
-1110 VVINAELSDGTY
+1110 
-1122 TLNGN
+1122 
-1127 EITFAGI
+1127 AGI
-1134 DGLAS
+1134 DGAYTAVVFGNADGETVYVEYTFTADFFAQGFEALAQDGYASFVFRYYPAMGNYFFVFDSSEQENYVIDDGESRIEFSVNGDGTAWLNSLLCAVTRDGDEFVLTTASGARGVVRVVGDGTAQLAS
-1139 ASFIPSETQE
+1139 SERGTYFALADGTPTLEKEMLFLDGFGGATMQRYVAATETSKSRIEDVASG
-1149 NSSKLT
+1149 
-1155 LTYGGSSH
+1155 TYVRLDSASGYYEYDVSFAD
-1163 TLTYTGKEKG
+1163 G
-1173 SYYDLKLGAKIE
+1173 SYENFRFAYGTITVGNSAVAVYILYDESREETFETSDGGMLLIDAYGQATFEDASGEKRAAIASRAADTLIE
-1185 LDGKNID
+1185 GRELMRVRVLDADGKNYGAEKTYAVSEENGKKRLLPVD
-1192 NEGGTAKIYFKHQE
+1192 GGLGVYFL
-1206 YERKYKLEG
+1206 LEG
-1215 TKLYIIWIEGT
+1215 DKIL
-1226 DGSEDVLWNWSFN
+1226 SES
-1239 SSTRKITGYWNYHL
+1239 K
-1253 DEYEYYFEFGLLAEG
+1253 
-1268 EEKGAYTSA
+1268 
-1277 AGDKLTLDGF
+1277 
-1287 FVAEYT
+1287 
-1293 PASGQAEKWNY
+1293 
-1304 FMMSDV
+1304 
-1310 SVLLTSGE
+1310 
-1318 SYKLL
+1318 L
-1323 VLDDA
+1323 VLDGLGGGVLYCG
-1328 SFTETEVT
+1328 ETQSEVKGT
-1336 ETSVAGQYY
+1336 YTA
-1345 VAERS
+1345 AERENEWIFRPDGTEAES
-1350 YKVWLDGNGNMLY
+1350 FRFALMRGVPTTEGESFDLFAVYAEQWECTLLSADWEVAAFGGYGSGTFIDRLGRVFSVYCEIVDENTVRIYGAAFGEMWLTADFLSGTFELY
-1363 DSNMSVYTYV
+1363 D
-1373 VEGNVFKLT
+1373 
-1382 SYDDSGTPHVHEGK
+1382 
-1396 FALETDGYIETAF
+1396 
-1409 YSYGYSYLRLFKE
+1409 
-1422 KLEYTTVSFKLDDK
+1422 
-1436 SYTLAIFE
+1436 
-1444 NKFVYAYQ
+1444 
-1452 YGQAIAYTG
+1452 QAPA
-1461 SVADYAAA
+1461 
-1469 KAAIAAKE
+1469 E
-1477 DFEVT
+1477 
-1482 LDGTVYTA
+1482 
-1490 SYDSDSWAWTFTPKS
+1490 

>member
-840 FAAVDYIGSE
+840 FAAVDGS
-850 EVLYIPENITEVAPD
+850 
-865 AVQGLLTLKMVIFGD
+865 
-880 KVTTVGDRA
+880 
-889 FVGNPYLVSVI
+889 
-900 FGTGIDHIGDDAFSM
+900 
-915 ATYLIDIHFPNAE
+915 
-928 KAPSYIGKNAFY
+928 GK
-940 RLDGI
+940 G
-945 ALVPSTTEWGGLMTV
+945 
-960 YVGGSFW
+960 
-967 GDASPSAY
+967 SAY
-975 VTLFNVNNKAQDKD
+975 ISFPD
-989 GNEVGAYSNDYSD
+989 G
-1002 FVTIASEAGTDKKGK
+1002 
-1017 TYNLADGNKLFLSGG
+1017 SGG
-1032 DSAILFV
+1032 FV
-1039 EADGV
+1039 
-1044 TRRIWGAYRYDDYE
+1044 
-1058 KITFRAG
+1058 
-1065 FTVDGEAV
+1065 
-1073 LYYGKPSGDDFVL
+1073 
-1086 RDKVFG
+1086 
-1092 AYDDGYITVV
+1092 
-1102 FDGYGAAS
+1102 
-1110 VVINAELSDGTY
+1110 
-1122 TLNGN
+1122 
-1127 EITFAGI
+1127 AGI
-1134 DGLAS
+1134 DGAYTAVVFGNADGETVYVEYTFTADFFAQGFEALAQDGYASFVFRYYPAMGNYFFVFDSSEQENYVIDDGESRIEFSVNGDGTAWLNSLLCAVTRDGDEFVLTTASGARGVVRVVGDGTAQLAS
-1139 ASFIPSETQE
+1139 SERGTYFALADGTPTLEKEMLFLDGFGGATMQRYVAATETSKSRIEDVASG
-1149 NSSKLT
+1149 
-1155 LTYGGSSH
+1155 TYVRLDSASGYYEYDVSFAD
-1163 TLTYTGKEKG
+1163 G
-1173 SYYDLKLGAKIE
+1173 SYENFRFAYGTITVGNSAVAVYILYDESREETFETSDGGMLLIDAYGQATFEDASGEKRAAIASRAADTVIE
-1185 LDGKNID
+1185 GRELMRVRVLDADGKNYGAEKTYAVSEENGKKRLLPVD
-1192 NEGGTAKIYFKHQE
+1192 GGLGVYFL
-1206 YERKYKLEG
+1206 LEG
-1215 TKLYIIWIEGT
+1215 DKIL
-1226 DGSEDVLWNWSFN
+1226 SES
-1239 SSTRKITGYWNYHL
+1239 K
-1253 DEYEYYFEFGLLAEG
+1253 
-1268 EEKGAYTSA
+1268 
-1277 AGDKLTLDGF
+1277 
-1287 FVAEYT
+1287 
-1293 PASGQAEKWNY
+1293 
-1304 FMMSDV
+1304 
-1310 SVLLTSGE
+1310 
-1318 SYKLL
+1318 L
-1323 VLDDA
+1323 VLDGLGGGVLYCGETQSEVKGTYTAAERENEWIFRPDD
-1328 SFTETEVT
+1328 TETESFRFALMRGVPTT
-1336 ETSVAGQYY
+1336 EGESFDLFAVYAEQWECTLLSADWEVAAFGGYGSGTFIDRLGRVFSVYCEIVDENTVRIYGAAFG
-1345 VAERS
+1345 EM
-1350 YKVWLDGNGNMLY
+1350 WLTADFLSDTFELY
-1363 DSNMSVYTYV
+1363 D
-1373 VEGNVFKLT
+1373 
-1382 SYDDSGTPHVHEGK
+1382 
-1396 FALETDGYIETAF
+1396 
-1409 YSYGYSYLRLFKE
+1409 
-1422 KLEYTTVSFKLDDK
+1422 
-1436 SYTLAIFE
+1436 
-1444 NKFVYAYQ
+1444 
-1452 YGQAIAYTG
+1452 QAPA
-1461 SVADYAAA
+1461 
-1469 KAAIAAKE
+1469 E
-1477 DFEVT
+1477 
-1482 LDGTVYTA
+1482 
-1490 SYDSDSWAWTFTPKS
+1490 

>member
-840 FAAVDYIGSE
+840 FAAVDES
-850 EVLYIPENITEVAPD
+850 
-865 AVQGLLTLKMVIFGD
+865 
-880 KVTTVGDRA
+880 
-889 FVGNPYLVSVI
+889 
-900 FGTGIDHIGDDAFSM
+900 
-915 ATYLIDIHFPNAE
+915 
-928 KAPSYIGKNAFY
+928 GK
-940 RLDGI
+940 G
-945 ALVPSTTEWGGLMTV
+945 
-960 YVGGSFW
+960 
-967 GDASPSAY
+967 SAY
-975 VTLFNVNNKAQDKD
+975 ISFPD
-989 GNEVGAYSNDYSD
+989 G
-1002 FVTIASEAGTDKKGK
+1002 
-1017 TYNLADGNKLFLSGG
+1017 SGG
-1032 DSAILFV
+1032 FV
-1039 EADGV
+1039 
-1044 TRRIWGAYRYDDYE
+1044 
-1058 KITFRAG
+1058 
-1065 FTVDGEAV
+1065 
-1073 LYYGKPSGDDFVL
+1073 
-1086 RDKVFG
+1086 
-1092 AYDDGYITVV
+1092 
-1102 FDGYGAAS
+1102 
-1110 VVINAELSDGTY
+1110 
-1122 TLNGN
+1122 
-1127 EITFAGI
+1127 AGI
-1134 DGLAS
+1134 DGAYTAVVFGNADGETVYVEYTFTADFFAQGFEALAQDGYASFVFRYYPAMGNYFFVFDSSEQENYVIDDGESRIEFSVNGDGTAWLNSLLCAVTRDGDEFVLTTASGARGVVRVVGDGTAQLAS
-1139 ASFIPSETQE
+1139 SERGTYFALADGTPTLEKEMLFLDGFGGATMQRYVAATETSESRIEDVASGTYVRLDSASGYYEYDVSFADGGYENFRFAYGTITVGNSAVAVYILYDESQEESFET
-1149 NSSKLT
+1149 SDGGT
-1155 LTYGGSSH
+1155 LLIDAYGQVTFEDASG
-1163 TLTYTGKEKG
+1163 EKRAAIA
-1173 SYYDLKLGAKIE
+1173 SRAADTVIE
-1185 LDGKNID
+1185 GRELMRVRVLDADGKNYGAEKTYAVSEENGKKRLLPVD
-1192 NEGGTAKIYFKHQE
+1192 GGLGVYFL
-1206 YERKYKLEG
+1206 LEG
-1215 TKLYIIWIEGT
+1215 DKILSESKLVLDGLGGGVLYCGETQSEVKGT
-1226 DGSEDVLWNWSFN
+1226 
-1239 SSTRKITGYWNYHL
+1239 
-1253 DEYEYYFEFGLLAEG
+1253 
-1268 EEKGAYTSA
+1268 YTSA
-1277 AGDKLTLDGF
+1277 ERENEWIFRPDGTE
-1287 FVAEYT
+1287 AESFRFALMRGVPT
-1293 PASGQAEKWNY
+1293 TE
-1304 FMMSDV
+1304 
-1310 SVLLTSGE
+1310 GE
-1318 SYKLL
+1318 SFDLFAVYAEQWECTLL
-1323 VLDDA
+1323 SADW
-1328 SFTETEVT
+1328 EVAAFGGYGSGT
-1336 ETSVAGQYY
+1336 FIDRLGRVFSVYCEIVDENTVRIYGAAFG
-1345 VAERS
+1345 EM
-1350 YKVWLDGNGNMLY
+1350 WLTADFLSGTFELY
-1363 DSNMSVYTYV
+1363 D
-1373 VEGNVFKLT
+1373 
-1382 SYDDSGTPHVHEGK
+1382 
-1396 FALETDGYIETAF
+1396 
-1409 YSYGYSYLRLFKE
+1409 
-1422 KLEYTTVSFKLDDK
+1422 
-1436 SYTLAIFE
+1436 
-1444 NKFVYAYQ
+1444 
-1452 YGQAIAYTG
+1452 QAPA
-1461 SVADYAAA
+1461 
-1469 KAAIAAKE
+1469 E
-1477 DFEVT
+1477 
-1482 LDGTVYTA
+1482 
-1490 SYDSDSWAWTFTPKS
+1490 

>member
-25 LVFASCETGKT
+25 LVFAACETGKT

-51 IKAKAGDKIQLP
+51 IKAKAGDKIDLP

-121 ETSVFELEAGEKVWR
+121 ETSVFELEPGEKVWR

-283 HTVSESMFTV
+283 HTVSESLFTV

-399 DGDMTL
+399 DSDMTL

-592 EGAERREVDYVYYR
+592 EGTERREVDYVYYR

-679 MTNGRWQRVVT
+679 MTNGRWQRVIT

-706 EWFAPDTENIKYEQL
+706 DWFAPDTENIKYEQL

-840 FAAVDYIGSE
+840 FAAVDGS
-850 EVLYIPENITEVAPD
+850 
-865 AVQGLLTLKMVIFGD
+865 
-880 KVTTVGDRA
+880 
-889 FVGNPYLVSVI
+889 
-900 FGTGIDHIGDDAFSM
+900 
-915 ATYLIDIHFPNAE
+915 
-928 KAPSYIGKNAFY
+928 GK
-940 RLDGI
+940 G
-945 ALVPSTTEWGGLMTV
+945 
-960 YVGGSFW
+960 
-967 GDASPSAY
+967 SAY
-975 VTLFNVNNKAQDKD
+975 ISFPD
-989 GNEVGAYSNDYSD
+989 G
-1002 FVTIASEAGTDKKGK
+1002 
-1017 TYNLADGNKLFLSGG
+1017 SGG
-1032 DSAILFV
+1032 FV
-1039 EADGV
+1039 
-1044 TRRIWGAYRYDDYE
+1044 
-1058 KITFRAG
+1058 
-1065 FTVDGEAV
+1065 
-1073 LYYGKPSGDDFVL
+1073 
-1086 RDKVFG
+1086 
-1092 AYDDGYITVV
+1092 
-1102 FDGYGAAS
+1102 
-1110 VVINAELSDGTY
+1110 
-1122 TLNGN
+1122 
-1127 EITFAGI
+1127 AGI
-1134 DGLAS
+1134 DGAYTAVVFGNADGETVYVEYTFTADFFAQGFEALAQDGYASFVFRYYPAMGNYFFVFDSSEQENYVIDDGESRIEFSVNGDGTAWLNSLLCAVTRDGDEFVLTTASGARGVVRVVGDGTAQLAS
-1139 ASFIPSETQE
+1139 SERGTYFALADGTPTLEKEMLFLDGFGGATMQRYVAATETSKSRIEDVASG
-1149 NSSKLT
+1149 
-1155 LTYGGSSH
+1155 TYVRLDSASGYYEYDVSFAD
-1163 TLTYTGKEKG
+1163 G
-1173 SYYDLKLGAKIE
+1173 SYENFRFAYGTITVGNSAVAVYILYDESREETFETSDGGMLLIDAYGQATFEDASGEKRAAIASRAADTLIE
-1185 LDGKNID
+1185 GRELMRVRVLDADGKNYGAEKTYAVSEENGKKRLLPVD
-1192 NEGGTAKIYFKHQE
+1192 GGLGVYFL
-1206 YERKYKLEG
+1206 LEG
-1215 TKLYIIWIEGT
+1215 DKIL
-1226 DGSEDVLWNWSFN
+1226 SES
-1239 SSTRKITGYWNYHL
+1239 K
-1253 DEYEYYFEFGLLAEG
+1253 
-1268 EEKGAYTSA
+1268 
-1277 AGDKLTLDGF
+1277 
-1287 FVAEYT
+1287 
-1293 PASGQAEKWNY
+1293 
-1304 FMMSDV
+1304 
-1310 SVLLTSGE
+1310 
-1318 SYKLL
+1318 L
-1323 VLDDA
+1323 VLDGLGGGVLYCGETQSEVKGTYTAAERENEWIFRPDD
-1328 SFTETEVT
+1328 TETESFRFALMRGVPTT
-1336 ETSVAGQYY
+1336 EGESFDLFAVYAEQWECTLLSADWEVAAFGGYGSGTFIDRLGRVFSVYCEIVDENTVRIYGAAFG
-1345 VAERS
+1345 EM
-1350 YKVWLDGNGNMLY
+1350 WLTADFLSDTFELY
-1363 DSNMSVYTYV
+1363 D
-1373 VEGNVFKLT
+1373 
-1382 SYDDSGTPHVHEGK
+1382 
-1396 FALETDGYIETAF
+1396 
-1409 YSYGYSYLRLFKE
+1409 
-1422 KLEYTTVSFKLDDK
+1422 
-1436 SYTLAIFE
+1436 
-1444 NKFVYAYQ
+1444 
-1452 YGQAIAYTG
+1452 QAPA
-1461 SVADYAAA
+1461 
-1469 KAAIAAKE
+1469 E
-1477 DFEVT
+1477 
-1482 LDGTVYTA
+1482 
-1490 SYDSDSWAWTFTPKS
+1490 

>member
-25 LVFASCETGKT
+25 LVFAACETGKT

-51 IKAKAGDKIQLP
+51 IKAKAGDKIDLP

-293 RGYRFAG
+293 RGYRFVG

-840 FAAVDYIGSE
+840 FAAVDES
-850 EVLYIPENITEVAPD
+850 
-865 AVQGLLTLKMVIFGD
+865 
-880 KVTTVGDRA
+880 
-889 FVGNPYLVSVI
+889 
-900 FGTGIDHIGDDAFSM
+900 
-915 ATYLIDIHFPNAE
+915 
-928 KAPSYIGKNAFY
+928 GK
-940 RLDGI
+940 G
-945 ALVPSTTEWGGLMTV
+945 
-960 YVGGSFW
+960 
-967 GDASPSAY
+967 SAY
-975 VTLFNVNNKAQDKD
+975 ISFPD
-989 GNEVGAYSNDYSD
+989 G
-1002 FVTIASEAGTDKKGK
+1002 
-1017 TYNLADGNKLFLSGG
+1017 SGG
-1032 DSAILFV
+1032 FV
-1039 EADGV
+1039 
-1044 TRRIWGAYRYDDYE
+1044 
-1058 KITFRAG
+1058 
-1065 FTVDGEAV
+1065 
-1073 LYYGKPSGDDFVL
+1073 
-1086 RDKVFG
+1086 
-1092 AYDDGYITVV
+1092 
-1102 FDGYGAAS
+1102 
-1110 VVINAELSDGTY
+1110 
-1122 TLNGN
+1122 
-1127 EITFAGI
+1127 AGI
-1134 DGLAS
+1134 DGAYTAVVFGNADGETVYVEYTFTADFFAQGFEALAQDGYASFVFRYYPAMGNYFFVFDSSEQENYVIDDGESRIEFSVNGDGTAWLNSLLCAVTRDGDEFVLTTASGARGVVRVVGDGTAQLAS
-1139 ASFIPSETQE
+1139 SERGTYFALADGTPTLEKEMLFLDGFGGATMQRYVAATETSESRIEDVASGTYVRLDSASGYYEYDVSFADGGYENFRFAYGTITVGNSAVAVYILYDESQEESFET
-1149 NSSKLT
+1149 SDGGT
-1155 LTYGGSSH
+1155 LLIDAYGQATFEDASG
-1163 TLTYTGKEKG
+1163 EKRAAIA
-1173 SYYDLKLGAKIE
+1173 SRAADTVIE
-1185 LDGKNID
+1185 GRELMRVRVLDADGKNYGAEKTYAVSEENGKKRLLPVD
-1192 NEGGTAKIYFKHQE
+1192 GGLGVYFL
-1206 YERKYKLEG
+1206 LEG
-1215 TKLYIIWIEGT
+1215 DKILSESKLVLDGLGGGVLYCGETQSEVKGT
-1226 DGSEDVLWNWSFN
+1226 
-1239 SSTRKITGYWNYHL
+1239 
-1253 DEYEYYFEFGLLAEG
+1253 
-1268 EEKGAYTSA
+1268 YTSA
-1277 AGDKLTLDGF
+1277 ERENEWIFRPDGTE
-1287 FVAEYT
+1287 AESFRFALMRGVPT
-1293 PASGQAEKWNY
+1293 TE
-1304 FMMSDV
+1304 
-1310 SVLLTSGE
+1310 GE
-1318 SYKLL
+1318 SFDLFAVYAEQWECTLL
-1323 VLDDA
+1323 SADW
-1328 SFTETEVT
+1328 EVAAFGGYGSGT
-1336 ETSVAGQYY
+1336 FIDRLGRVFSVYCEIVDENTVRIYGAAFG
-1345 VAERS
+1345 EM
-1350 YKVWLDGNGNMLY
+1350 WLTADFLSGTFELY
-1363 DSNMSVYTYV
+1363 D
-1373 VEGNVFKLT
+1373 
-1382 SYDDSGTPHVHEGK
+1382 
-1396 FALETDGYIETAF
+1396 
-1409 YSYGYSYLRLFKE
+1409 
-1422 KLEYTTVSFKLDDK
+1422 
-1436 SYTLAIFE
+1436 
-1444 NKFVYAYQ
+1444 
-1452 YGQAIAYTG
+1452 QAPA
-1461 SVADYAAA
+1461 
-1469 KAAIAAKE
+1469 E
-1477 DFEVT
+1477 
-1482 LDGTVYTA
+1482 
-1490 SYDSDSWAWTFTPKS
+1490 

>member
-25 LVFASCETGKT
+25 LVFAACETGKT

-51 IKAKAGDKIQLP
+51 IKAKAGDKIDLP

-121 ETSVFELEAGEKVWR
+121 ETSVFELEPGEKVWR

-283 HTVSESMFTV
+283 HTVSESLFTV

-399 DGDMTL
+399 DSDMTL

-679 MTNGRWQRVVT
+679 MTNGRWQRVIT

-696 GDAKIYHFAA
+696 EDAKIYHFAA
-706 EWFAPDTENIKYEQL
+706 DWFAPDTENIKYEQL

-840 FAAVDYIGSE
+840 FAAVDES
-850 EVLYIPENITEVAPD
+850 
-865 AVQGLLTLKMVIFGD
+865 
-880 KVTTVGDRA
+880 
-889 FVGNPYLVSVI
+889 
-900 FGTGIDHIGDDAFSM
+900 
-915 ATYLIDIHFPNAE
+915 
-928 KAPSYIGKNAFY
+928 GK
-940 RLDGI
+940 G
-945 ALVPSTTEWGGLMTV
+945 
-960 YVGGSFW
+960 
-967 GDASPSAY
+967 SAY
-975 VTLFNVNNKAQDKD
+975 ISFPD
-989 GNEVGAYSNDYSD
+989 G
-1002 FVTIASEAGTDKKGK
+1002 
-1017 TYNLADGNKLFLSGG
+1017 SGG
-1032 DSAILFV
+1032 FV
-1039 EADGV
+1039 
-1044 TRRIWGAYRYDDYE
+1044 
-1058 KITFRAG
+1058 
-1065 FTVDGEAV
+1065 
-1073 LYYGKPSGDDFVL
+1073 
-1086 RDKVFG
+1086 
-1092 AYDDGYITVV
+1092 
-1102 FDGYGAAS
+1102 
-1110 VVINAELSDGTY
+1110 
-1122 TLNGN
+1122 
-1127 EITFAGI
+1127 AGI
-1134 DGLAS
+1134 DGAYTAVVFGNADGETVYVEYTFTADFFAQGFEALAQDGYASFVFRYYPAMGNYFFVFDSSEQENYVIDDGESRIEFSVNGDGTAWLNSLLCAVTRDGDEFVLTTASGARGVVRVVGDGTAQLAS
-1139 ASFIPSETQE
+1139 SERGTYFALADGTPTLEKEMLFLDGFGGATMQRYVAATETSESRIEDVASG
-1149 NSSKLT
+1149 
-1155 LTYGGSSH
+1155 TYVRLDSASGYYEYDVSFAD
-1163 TLTYTGKEKG
+1163 G
-1173 SYYDLKLGAKIE
+1173 SYENFRFAYGTITVGNSAVAVYILYDESREESFETSDGGMLLIDAYGQATFEDASGEKRAAIASRAADTLIE
-1185 LDGKNID
+1185 GRELMRVRVLDADGKNYGAEKTYAVSEENGKKRLLPVD
-1192 NEGGTAKIYFKHQE
+1192 GGLGVYFL
-1206 YERKYKLEG
+1206 LEG
-1215 TKLYIIWIEGT
+1215 DKIL
-1226 DGSEDVLWNWSFN
+1226 SES
-1239 SSTRKITGYWNYHL
+1239 K
-1253 DEYEYYFEFGLLAEG
+1253 
-1268 EEKGAYTSA
+1268 
-1277 AGDKLTLDGF
+1277 
-1287 FVAEYT
+1287 
-1293 PASGQAEKWNY
+1293 
-1304 FMMSDV
+1304 
-1310 SVLLTSGE
+1310 
-1318 SYKLL
+1318 L
-1323 VLDDA
+1323 VLDGLGGGVLYCG
-1328 SFTETEVT
+1328 ETQSEVKGT
-1336 ETSVAGQYY
+1336 YTA
-1345 VAERS
+1345 AERKNEWIFRPDGTEAES
-1350 YKVWLDGNGNMLY
+1350 FRFALMRGVPTTEGESFDLFAVYAEQWECTLLSADWEVAAFGGYGSGTFIDRLGRVFSVYCEIVDENTVRIYGAAFGEMWLTADFLSDTFELY
-1363 DSNMSVYTYV
+1363 D
-1373 VEGNVFKLT
+1373 
-1382 SYDDSGTPHVHEGK
+1382 
-1396 FALETDGYIETAF
+1396 
-1409 YSYGYSYLRLFKE
+1409 
-1422 KLEYTTVSFKLDDK
+1422 
-1436 SYTLAIFE
+1436 
-1444 NKFVYAYQ
+1444 
-1452 YGQAIAYTG
+1452 QAPA
-1461 SVADYAAA
+1461 
-1469 KAAIAAKE
+1469 E
-1477 DFEVT
+1477 
-1482 LDGTVYTA
+1482 
-1490 SYDSDSWAWTFTPKS
+1490 

>member
-561 ADDTRGEYAIEDLS
+561 ADDTRGEYAIEDLN

-592 EGAERREVDYVYYR
+592 EGTERREVDYVYYR

-840 FAAVDYIGSE
+840 FAAVDES
-850 EVLYIPENITEVAPD
+850 
-865 AVQGLLTLKMVIFGD
+865 
-880 KVTTVGDRA
+880 
-889 FVGNPYLVSVI
+889 
-900 FGTGIDHIGDDAFSM
+900 
-915 ATYLIDIHFPNAE
+915 
-928 KAPSYIGKNAFY
+928 GK
-940 RLDGI
+940 G
-945 ALVPSTTEWGGLMTV
+945 
-960 YVGGSFW
+960 
-967 GDASPSAY
+967 SAY
-975 VTLFNVNNKAQDKD
+975 ISFPD
-989 GNEVGAYSNDYSD
+989 G
-1002 FVTIASEAGTDKKGK
+1002 
-1017 TYNLADGNKLFLSGG
+1017 SGG
-1032 DSAILFV
+1032 FV
-1039 EADGV
+1039 
-1044 TRRIWGAYRYDDYE
+1044 
-1058 KITFRAG
+1058 
-1065 FTVDGEAV
+1065 
-1073 LYYGKPSGDDFVL
+1073 
-1086 RDKVFG
+1086 
-1092 AYDDGYITVV
+1092 
-1102 FDGYGAAS
+1102 
-1110 VVINAELSDGTY
+1110 
-1122 TLNGN
+1122 
-1127 EITFAGI
+1127 AGI
-1134 DGLAS
+1134 DGAYTAVVFGNADGETVYVEYTFTADFFAQGFEALAQDGYASFVFRYYPAMGNYFFVFDSSEQENYVIDDGESRIEFSVNGDGTAWLNSLLCAVTRDGDEFVLTTASGARGVVRVVGDGTAQLAS
-1139 ASFIPSETQE
+1139 SERGTYFALADGTPTLEKEMLFLDGFGGATMQRYVAATETSESRIEDVASGTYVRLDSASGYYEYDVSFADGGYENFRFAYGTITVGNSAVAVYILYDESQEESFET
-1149 NSSKLT
+1149 SDGGT
-1155 LTYGGSSH
+1155 LLIDAYGQATFEDASG
-1163 TLTYTGKEKG
+1163 EKRAAIA
-1173 SYYDLKLGAKIE
+1173 SRAADTVIE
-1185 LDGKNID
+1185 GRELMRVRVLDADGKNYGAEKTYAVSEENGKKRLLPVD
-1192 NEGGTAKIYFKHQE
+1192 GGLGVYFL
-1206 YERKYKLEG
+1206 LEG
-1215 TKLYIIWIEGT
+1215 DKIL
-1226 DGSEDVLWNWSFN
+1226 SES
-1239 SSTRKITGYWNYHL
+1239 K
-1253 DEYEYYFEFGLLAEG
+1253 
-1268 EEKGAYTSA
+1268 
-1277 AGDKLTLDGF
+1277 
-1287 FVAEYT
+1287 
-1293 PASGQAEKWNY
+1293 
-1304 FMMSDV
+1304 
-1310 SVLLTSGE
+1310 
-1318 SYKLL
+1318 L
-1323 VLDDA
+1323 VLDGLGGGVLYCG
-1328 SFTETEVT
+1328 ETQSEVKGT
-1336 ETSVAGQYY
+1336 YTA
-1345 VAERS
+1345 AERKNEWIFRPDGTEAES
-1350 YKVWLDGNGNMLY
+1350 FRFALMRGVPTTEGESFDLFAVYAEQWECTLLSADWEVAAFGGYGSGTFIDRLGRVFSVYCEIVDENTVRIYGAAFGEMWLTADFLSGTFELY
-1363 DSNMSVYTYV
+1363 D
-1373 VEGNVFKLT
+1373 
-1382 SYDDSGTPHVHEGK
+1382 
-1396 FALETDGYIETAF
+1396 
-1409 YSYGYSYLRLFKE
+1409 
-1422 KLEYTTVSFKLDDK
+1422 
-1436 SYTLAIFE
+1436 
-1444 NKFVYAYQ
+1444 
-1452 YGQAIAYTG
+1452 QAPA
-1461 SVADYAAA
+1461 
-1469 KAAIAAKE
+1469 E
-1477 DFEVT
+1477 
-1482 LDGTVYTA
+1482 
-1490 SYDSDSWAWTFTPKS
+1490 

>member
-25 LVFASCETGKT
+25 LVFAACETGKT

-51 IKAKAGDKIQLP
+51 IKAKAGDKIDLP

-121 ETSVFELEAGEKVWR
+121 ETSVFELEPGEKVWR

-283 HTVSESMFTV
+283 HTVSESLFTV

-399 DGDMTL
+399 DSDMTL

-561 ADDTRGEYAIEDLS
+561 ADDTRGEYAIEDLN

-592 EGAERREVDYVYYR
+592 EGTERREVDYVYYR

-679 MTNGRWQRVVT
+679 MTNGRWQRVIT

-696 GDAKIYHFAA
+696 EDAKIYHFAA
-706 EWFAPDTENIKYEQL
+706 DWFAPDTENIKYEQL

-840 FAAVDYIGSE
+840 FAAVDES
-850 EVLYIPENITEVAPD
+850 
-865 AVQGLLTLKMVIFGD
+865 
-880 KVTTVGDRA
+880 
-889 FVGNPYLVSVI
+889 
-900 FGTGIDHIGDDAFSM
+900 
-915 ATYLIDIHFPNAE
+915 
-928 KAPSYIGKNAFY
+928 GK
-940 RLDGI
+940 G
-945 ALVPSTTEWGGLMTV
+945 
-960 YVGGSFW
+960 
-967 GDASPSAY
+967 SAY
-975 VTLFNVNNKAQDKD
+975 ISFPD
-989 GNEVGAYSNDYSD
+989 G
-1002 FVTIASEAGTDKKGK
+1002 
-1017 TYNLADGNKLFLSGG
+1017 SGG
-1032 DSAILFV
+1032 FV
-1039 EADGV
+1039 
-1044 TRRIWGAYRYDDYE
+1044 
-1058 KITFRAG
+1058 
-1065 FTVDGEAV
+1065 
-1073 LYYGKPSGDDFVL
+1073 
-1086 RDKVFG
+1086 
-1092 AYDDGYITVV
+1092 
-1102 FDGYGAAS
+1102 
-1110 VVINAELSDGTY
+1110 
-1122 TLNGN
+1122 
-1127 EITFAGI
+1127 AGI
-1134 DGLAS
+1134 DGAYTAVVFGNADGETVYVEYTFTADFFAQGFEALAQDGYASFVFRYYPAMGNYFFVFDSSEQENYVIDDGESRIEFSVNGDGTAWLNSLLCAVTRDGDEFVLTTASGARGVVRVVGDGTAQLAS
-1139 ASFIPSETQE
+1139 SERGTYFALADGTPTLEKEMLFLDGFGGATMQRYVAATETSKSRIEDVASG
-1149 NSSKLT
+1149 
-1155 LTYGGSSH
+1155 TYVRLDSASGYYEYDVSFAD
-1163 TLTYTGKEKG
+1163 G
-1173 SYYDLKLGAKIE
+1173 SYENFRFAYGTITVGNSAVAVYILYDESREESFETSDGGMLLIDAYGQATFEDASGEKRAAIASRAADTLIE
-1185 LDGKNID
+1185 GRELMRVRVLDADGKNYGAEKTYAVSEENGKKRLLPVD
-1192 NEGGTAKIYFKHQE
+1192 GGLGVYFL
-1206 YERKYKLEG
+1206 LEG
-1215 TKLYIIWIEGT
+1215 DKIL
-1226 DGSEDVLWNWSFN
+1226 SES
-1239 SSTRKITGYWNYHL
+1239 K
-1253 DEYEYYFEFGLLAEG
+1253 
-1268 EEKGAYTSA
+1268 
-1277 AGDKLTLDGF
+1277 
-1287 FVAEYT
+1287 
-1293 PASGQAEKWNY
+1293 
-1304 FMMSDV
+1304 
-1310 SVLLTSGE
+1310 
-1318 SYKLL
+1318 L
-1323 VLDDA
+1323 VLDGLGGGVLYCGETQSEVKGTYTAAERENEWIFRPDD
-1328 SFTETEVT
+1328 TETESFRFALMRGVPTT
-1336 ETSVAGQYY
+1336 EGESFDLFAVYAEQWECTLLSADWEVAAFGGYGSGTFIDRLGRVFSVYCEIVDENTVRIYGAAFG
-1345 VAERS
+1345 EM
-1350 YKVWLDGNGNMLY
+1350 WLTADFLSDTFELY
-1363 DSNMSVYTYV
+1363 D
-1373 VEGNVFKLT
+1373 
-1382 SYDDSGTPHVHEGK
+1382 
-1396 FALETDGYIETAF
+1396 
-1409 YSYGYSYLRLFKE
+1409 
-1422 KLEYTTVSFKLDDK
+1422 
-1436 SYTLAIFE
+1436 
-1444 NKFVYAYQ
+1444 
-1452 YGQAIAYTG
+1452 QAPA
-1461 SVADYAAA
+1461 
-1469 KAAIAAKE
+1469 E
-1477 DFEVT
+1477 
-1482 LDGTVYTA
+1482 
-1490 SYDSDSWAWTFTPKS
+1490 